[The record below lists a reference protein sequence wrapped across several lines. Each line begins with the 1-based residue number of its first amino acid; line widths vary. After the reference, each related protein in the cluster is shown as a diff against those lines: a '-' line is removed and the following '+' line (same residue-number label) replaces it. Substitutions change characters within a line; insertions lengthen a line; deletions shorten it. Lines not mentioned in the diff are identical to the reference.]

1 MKKLLAMVLA
11 LVMTLSL
18 AVSANAAFK
27 DVKDID
33 ETYAEAVE
41 VLTGMKV
48 FKGYEDGSFLP
59 KNAITRA
66 EVAAIVYRIYTTD
79 VKDTYVKNYETY
91 NKFADMAGAGWAKGY
106 IGYCANAALVKGY
119 PDGTFKPSG
128 KVTGYEVLAMILRA
142 VGYDQKGEFTGADWA
157 LHVAEIAEQNKILKN
172 VKGVDLNAPA
182 TRELV
187 SELLFQSIQ
196 VPMVTYTAAFGYQNV
211 SLTADKDKNLL
222 KNNVSLGYKNFG
234 LICGEDEDEWGRPTK
249 VWANDVNESGKY
261 ESSKDS
267 AYATIAYK
275 ADASFQ
281 AATAQCDILKELGT
295 KKDVKGDLIVN
306 GQKLDAVTLKDIVAK
321 IGAQGRQL
329 EVFYKYNDAG
339 DTRIV
344 MIDTFLA
351 YVDGTA
357 EAKFDK
363 NGHMTTPYTMTLY
376 VYDEANVGRKV
387 VLEDKDE
394 AFTYEE
400 GDYVLVN
407 AYTDKVNSANES
419 GKVLN
424 NKDQYVEVIGKAESF
439 VGAQT
444 KIWKNAAQH
453 TVADKVYDDAY
464 KFLLNEAGSTGTTAY
479 TWFLDQFGNL
489 IGCTEIDNSGY
500 AILKD
505 LVWVGGKNSHAEAT
519 LVYMDGTEKENVVVN
534 SIDGIK
540 DYSKPADGKFTSDYD
555 DLEPENSEYN
565 DSKAAK
571 IFDSKNAYTSLFDNN
586 DTYKAYLGIALYRVE
601 TNSDESVNLQG
612 IEDNDVIIEYAHGR
626 TVNTNAASIKLED
639 GNKKININSDTQY
652 LVRSK
657 DAKGN
662 YVYTP
667 YTKANLPQFEANSAD
682 IYYYVGA
689 DGIAKYV
696 YVKNAVTEAD
706 FGTHIF
712 VPTKGWYTTP
722 VKNGIGTISVYV
734 DGTQREVSAKAD
746 VIAYLAKN
754 TGKMFH
760 ADWSKYTEE
769 YNADTYGYITK
780 VTLVNEPNDAL
791 DHDGYTCDYITYGD
805 EDDNTI
811 GEYVKKF
818 VKNGLLYSP
827 ATGDNWNLTAD
838 TKFIGIDG
846 EEFTSVDLNTLK
858 EHDIWVIGNTTKGA
872 NYQDAKVVYVG
883 QLLNKSVELDVT
895 VSAKEGTIAVDK
907 DDATKITFTSVN
919 DVTSA
924 TLTLA
929 AREGKDILNNV
940 LTADNTVILGGDNSP
955 ALKHDTMA
963 VTKAANTEPSTITVW
978 NEAGTDSETYTIAYQ
993 WPVSEKTLAGA
1004 IVSIT
1009 NNDASDVMA
1018 SNKTGY
1024 ATFASALANASKL
1037 EVGDATAIKVAINE
1051 KADDAV
1057 SYANFKNTVADITE
1071 QLFESVKTSENSVSN
1086 SAITLTISNT
1096 GLNFE
1101 NGDTLVLKV
1110 FDQAA
1115 DQTYFVAFNIV
1126 K

>member
-91 NKFADMAGAGWAKGY
+91 NKFSDMAGAGWAKGY

-119 PDGTFKPSG
+119 PDGNFKPSG
-128 KVTGYEVLAMILRA
+128 NVTGYEVLAMILRA
-142 VGYDQKGEFTGADWA
+142 VGYDQNGEFTGADWA
-157 LHVAEIAEQNKILKN
+157 LHVAQIAEQAGVLKN

-187 SELLFQSIQ
+187 SELLFRSIQ

-211 SLTADKDKNLL
+211 SLTADKDKNHL

-261 ESSKDS
+261 EKNTDS

-306 GQKLDAVTLKDIVAK
+306 GQKLDAVTLKDVTGK
-321 IGAQGRQL
+321 VGAQGRQL

-376 VYDEANVGRKV
+376 VYDEYTTSADAHYTKV

-407 AYTDKVNSANES
+407 AYTDKVNSADES

-489 IGCTEIDNSGY
+489 IGAVKVDNSSY
-500 AILKD
+500 AVLKD
-505 LVWVGGKNSHAEAT
+505 IIWKDGKPGAAYAT
-519 LVYMDGTEKENVVVN
+519 LVYMDGTEKEDVEV
-534 SIDGIK
+534 SYIDGIK
-540 DYSKPADGKFTSDYD
+540 DPMEENVTGNVGDFVETYD
-555 DLEPENSEYN
+555 DLGVEKSEMAYFGRSAYVSASSRYN
-565 DSKAAK
+565 K
-571 IFDSKNAYTSLFDNN
+571 Y
-586 DTYKAYLGIALYRVE
+586 YEGIALFRVDALKDGDVE
-601 TNSDESVNLQG
+601 LNGYGIIDHAKGVTLKKDASSVLL
-612 IEDNDVIIEYAHGR
+612 DR
-626 TVNTNAASIKLED
+626 NT
-639 GNKKININSDTQY
+639 KINLNSNTQF
-652 LVRSK
+652 LVRSEN
-657 DAKGN
+657 DKGEWI
-662 YVYTP
+662 YTP
-667 YTKANLPQFEANSAD
+667 YTRSNLPDFAD
-682 IYYYVGA
+682 HSVELYYYVGG
-689 DGIAKYV
+689 DGYAKYV
-696 YVKNAVTEAD
+696 YVKNATLEAD
-706 FGTHIF
+706 LGTHAFIPQGQYGLQ
-712 VPTKGWYTTP
+712 VEKGVWEMDVVIDGVERTIRITNEAL
-722 VKNGIGTISVYV
+722 VK
-734 DGTQREVSAKAD
+734 
-746 VIAYLAKN
+746 YLSEN
-754 TGKMFH
+754 TGKLFH
-760 ADWSKYTEE
+760 VEFADRYDD
-769 YNADTYGYITK
+769 NFDANYGK
-780 VTLVNEPNDAL
+780 VVDATLVNEEWDSDGNSSV
-791 DHDGYTCDYITYGD
+791 DHDGYDCDYITYYDLSKAEVQQIAKGIKAG
-805 EDDNTI
+805 TI
-811 GEYVKKF
+811 
-818 VKNGLLYSP
+818 YSP
-827 ATGDNWNLTAD
+827 NSEHNWQITDKTVFINQKGNEIKSLDNVVLED
-838 TKFIGIDG
+838 
-846 EEFTSVDLNTLK
+846 
-858 EHDIWVIGNTTKGA
+858 HDIWVIGSTEKGSYEHA
-872 NYQDAKVVYVG
+872 LVVYVG
-883 QLLNKSVELDVT
+883 EKLDKSVALDVT
-895 VSAKEGTIAVDK
+895 AKDGSVVYNAETKTFAFTSK
-907 DDATKITFTSVN
+907 TDATSDELTFTANDANSVLVYDGGN
-919 DVTSA
+919 ALYTATVT
-924 TLTLA
+924 TTN
-929 AREGKDILNNV
+929 GDTKW
-940 LTADNTVILGGDNSP
+940 TV
-955 ALKHDTMA
+955 
-963 VTKAANTEPSTITVW
+963 TVH
-978 NEAGTDSETYTIAYQ
+978 NEAATEKETYTVTLK
-993 WPVSEKTLAGA
+993 WPVHANVITITIGNVIMDTQKGCEVNFTLADKDNAVAFTTDMVKVKLVNEKGQD
-1004 IVSIT
+1004 VYT
-1009 NNDASDVMA
+1009 NADIAETANGF
-1018 SNKTGY
+1018 K
-1024 ATFASALANASKL
+1024 ATMPCTLTANASYK
-1037 EVGDATAIKVAINE
+1037 VVITVDAGNGLTATEHSEYIEAQTAITPAP
-1051 KADDAV
+1051 
-1057 SYANFKNTVADITE
+1057 
-1071 QLFESVKTSENSVSN
+1071 
-1086 SAITLTISNT
+1086 
-1096 GLNFE
+1096 
-1101 NGDTLVLKV
+1101 
-1110 FDQAA
+1110 
-1115 DQTYFVAFNIV
+1115 
-1126 K
+1126 

>member
-196 VPMVTYTAAFGYQNV
+196 VPMVSYTAAFGYQNV
-211 SLTADKDKNLL
+211 SLTGDKDKNLL
-222 KNNVSLGYKNFG
+222 KNNATLGYKNFG

-261 ESSKDS
+261 ESGKDS
-267 AYATIAYK
+267 EYAIIAYK

-306 GQKLDAVTLKDIVAK
+306 GQKLDAVTLKDVTGK
-321 IGAQGRQL
+321 VGAQGRQI

-339 DTRIV
+339 DTRVV

-376 VYDEANVGRKV
+376 VYDQENEGRKV

-419 GKVLN
+419 GNVLN

-489 IGCTEIDNSGY
+489 IGAVKVDNSSY
-500 AILKD
+500 AVLKD
-505 LVWVGGKNSHAEAT
+505 IIWKDGKPGAAYAT
-519 LVYMDGTEKENVVVN
+519 LVYMDGTEKEDVEV
-534 SIDGIK
+534 SYIDGIDSYGDFIK
-540 DYSKPADGKFTSDYD
+540 
-555 DLEPENSEYN
+555 EY
-565 DSKAAK
+565 
-571 IFDSKNAYTSLFDNN
+571 DNN
-586 DTYKAYLGIALYRVE
+586 IVVKDEMDTLFAENYAYVSASSRYNKYYEGIALFRVDALKDGDVE
-601 TNSDESVNLQG
+601 LNGYGIIDHAKGVTLKKDASSVML
-612 IEDNDVIIEYAHGR
+612 
-626 TVNTNAASIKLED
+626 TSKT
-639 GNKKININSDTQY
+639 KINLNSNTQF
-652 LVRSK
+652 LVRSEN
-657 DAKGN
+657 DKGEWI
-662 YVYTP
+662 YTP
-667 YTKANLPQFEANSAD
+667 YTRSNLPDFAENSVEL
-682 IYYYVGA
+682 YYYVGG
-689 DGIAKYV
+689 DGYAKYV
-696 YVKNAVTEAD
+696 YVKNATLEAD
-706 FGTHIF
+706 LGTHAFIPQGSYGLN
-712 VPTKGWYTTP
+712 VE
-722 VKNGIGTISVYV
+722 KNVWEMDVVIDGVERTIR
-734 DGTQREVSAKAD
+734 TNKA
-746 VIAYLAKN
+746 IAEYLSEN
-754 TGKMFH
+754 TGKLFH
-760 ADWSKYTEE
+760 IEFSDRYNNTTKYGEVVD
-769 YNADTYGYITK
+769 A
-780 VTLVNEPNDAL
+780 TLVNEEWDSDGNSSV
-791 DHDGYTCDYITYGD
+791 DHDGYDCDYITYYDLSKAEVQQIAKGIKAG
-805 EDDNTI
+805 TI
-811 GEYVKKF
+811 
-818 VKNGLLYSP
+818 YSP
-827 ATGDNWNLTAD
+827 NSEHNWQITDKTVFINQKGNEIKSLDNVVLED
-838 TKFIGIDG
+838 
-846 EEFTSVDLNTLK
+846 
-858 EHDIWVIGNTTKGA
+858 HDIWVIGSTEKGSYEHA
-872 NYQDAKVVYVG
+872 LVVYVG
-883 QLLNKSVELDVT
+883 EKLDKSVALDVT
-895 VSAKEGTIAVDK
+895 AKDGSVVYNAETKTFAFTSK
-907 DDATKITFTSVN
+907 TDATSDELTFTANDANSVLVYDGGN
-919 DVTSA
+919 ALYTATVT
-924 TLTLA
+924 TTN
-929 AREGKDILNNV
+929 GDTKW
-940 LTADNTVILGGDNSP
+940 TV
-955 ALKHDTMA
+955 
-963 VTKAANTEPSTITVW
+963 TVH
-978 NEAGTDSETYTIAYQ
+978 NEAATEKETYTVTLK
-993 WPVSEKTLAGA
+993 WPVHANVITITIGNVIMDTQKGCEVNFTLADKDNAVAFTTDMVKVKLVNEKGQD
-1004 IVSIT
+1004 VYT
-1009 NNDASDVMA
+1009 NADIAETANGF
-1018 SNKTGY
+1018 K
-1024 ATFASALANASKL
+1024 ATMPCTLTANASYK
-1037 EVGDATAIKVAINE
+1037 VVITVDAGNGLTATEHSEYIEAQTAITPAP
-1051 KADDAV
+1051 
-1057 SYANFKNTVADITE
+1057 
-1071 QLFESVKTSENSVSN
+1071 
-1086 SAITLTISNT
+1086 
-1096 GLNFE
+1096 
-1101 NGDTLVLKV
+1101 
-1110 FDQAA
+1110 
-1115 DQTYFVAFNIV
+1115 
-1126 K
+1126 

>member
-18 AVSANAAFK
+18 AVSANAAFE
-27 DVKDID
+27 DAKDINA
-33 ETYAEAVE
+33 TYAEAVD
-41 VLTGMKV
+41 VLAGMKV
-48 FKGYEDGSFLP
+48 FQGYDNGKTFKP
-59 KNAITRA
+59 QGDITRA
-66 EVAAIVYRIYTTD
+66 EVAAIVYRIYTGD
-79 VKDTYVKNYETY
+79 VKDVQAKNYETY

-106 IGYCANAALVKGY
+106 IGYCANAAFIKGY
-119 PDGTFKPSG
+119 PDGNFKPAG
-128 KVTGYEVLAMILRA
+128 KVTGYEALTMILRA
-142 VGYDQKGEFTGADWA
+142 VGYDKNNEFTGADWA
-157 LHVAEIAEQNKILKN
+157 LNVAQIAQKNGILDN

-182 TRELV
+182 TREV
-187 SELLFQSIQ
+187 VAELLFRSIN

-211 SLTADKDKNLL
+211 GLTGDKDKNLL
-222 KNNVSLGYKNFG
+222 KNNATLGYKNFG
-234 LICGEDEDEWGRPTK
+234 LICGEDEDKWGRPTK

-261 ESSKDS
+261 EYNKDS

-275 ADASFQ
+275 AAASFQ

-351 YVDGTA
+351 YVEDTA
-357 EAKFDK
+357 DARYDK
-363 NGHMTTPYTMTLY
+363 NGHQTAPYTMTLS
-376 VYDEANVGRKV
+376 VWDAKNDPNKL
-387 VLEDKDE
+387 VLKDTDA

-400 GDYVLVN
+400 GDYILIN
-407 AYTDKVNSANES
+407 AYTKDNNANES
-419 GKVLN
+419 GLVITG
-424 NKDQYVEVIGKAESF
+424 KDQYAEVIGKAESF

-444 KIWKNAAQH
+444 KIWSNDSRH
-453 TVADKVYDDAY
+453 TIADKEYNDAY
-464 KFLLNEAGSTGTTAY
+464 KFLLNVAGDTKTNNFS
-479 TWFLDQFGNL
+479 WFLDQFGNL

>member
-119 PDGTFKPSG
+119 PDGNFKPSG

-157 LHVAEIAEQNKILKN
+157 LHVAQIAEQAGVLKN

-211 SLTADKDKNLL
+211 SLTGDKDKNLL
-222 KNNVSLGYKNFG
+222 KNNATIGYKNFG

-295 KKDVKGDLIVN
+295 KKDVKGNLIVN
-306 GQKLDAVTLKDIVAK
+306 GQKLDAVTLKDVTGK
-321 IGAQGRQL
+321 VGAQGRQI

-339 DTRIV
+339 DTRVV

-376 VYDEANVGRKV
+376 VYDQENVGRKV

-419 GKVLN
+419 GNVLN

-489 IGCTEIDNSGY
+489 IGAVKVDNSSY
-500 AILKD
+500 AVLKD
-505 LVWVGGKNSHAEAT
+505 IIWKDGKPGAAYAT
-519 LVYMDGTEKENVVVN
+519 LVYMDGTEKEDVEV
-534 SIDGIK
+534 SYIDGI
-540 DYSKPADGKFTSDYD
+540 DVDGDFSKDYD
-555 DLEPENSEYN
+555 DNIVVKDEMDTLFAENYAYVSASSRYN
-565 DSKAAK
+565 K
-571 IFDSKNAYTSLFDNN
+571 Y
-586 DTYKAYLGIALYRVE
+586 YEGIALFRVDALKDGDVE
-601 TNSDESVNLQG
+601 LNGYGIIDHAKGVTLKKDASSVML
-612 IEDNDVIIEYAHGR
+612 
-626 TVNTNAASIKLED
+626 TIKT
-639 GNKKININSDTQY
+639 KINLNSNTQF
-652 LVRSK
+652 LVRSEN
-657 DAKGN
+657 DKGEWI
-662 YVYTP
+662 YTP
-667 YTKANLPQFEANSAD
+667 YTRSNLPDFAENSVEL
-682 IYYYVGA
+682 YYYVGG
-689 DGIAKYV
+689 DGYAKYV
-696 YVKNAVTEAD
+696 YVKNATLEAD
-706 FGTHIF
+706 LGTHAFIPQGSYGLN
-712 VPTKGWYTTP
+712 VEKGVWEMDVVIDGVERTIRITD
-722 VKNGIGTISVYV
+722 KNLV
-734 DGTQREVSAKAD
+734 E
-746 VIAYLAKN
+746 YLSEN
-754 TGKMFH
+754 TGE
-760 ADWSKYTEE
+760 A
-769 YNADTYGYITK
+769 
-780 VTLVNEPNDAL
+780 PRAL
-791 DHDGYTCDYITYGD
+791 
-805 EDDNTI
+805 
-811 GEYVKKF
+811 
-818 VKNGLLYSP
+818 
-827 ATGDNWNLTAD
+827 
-838 TKFIGIDG
+838 
-846 EEFTSVDLNTLK
+846 
-858 EHDIWVIGNTTKGA
+858 
-872 NYQDAKVVYVG
+872 
-883 QLLNKSVELDVT
+883 
-895 VSAKEGTIAVDK
+895 
-907 DDATKITFTSVN
+907 
-919 DVTSA
+919 
-924 TLTLA
+924 
-929 AREGKDILNNV
+929 
-940 LTADNTVILGGDNSP
+940 
-955 ALKHDTMA
+955 
-963 VTKAANTEPSTITVW
+963 
-978 NEAGTDSETYTIAYQ
+978 
-993 WPVSEKTLAGA
+993 
-1004 IVSIT
+1004 
-1009 NNDASDVMA
+1009 
-1018 SNKTGY
+1018 
-1024 ATFASALANASKL
+1024 
-1037 EVGDATAIKVAINE
+1037 
-1051 KADDAV
+1051 
-1057 SYANFKNTVADITE
+1057 
-1071 QLFESVKTSENSVSN
+1071 
-1086 SAITLTISNT
+1086 
-1096 GLNFE
+1096 
-1101 NGDTLVLKV
+1101 
-1110 FDQAA
+1110 
-1115 DQTYFVAFNIV
+1115 
-1126 K
+1126 

>member
-91 NKFADMAGAGWAKGY
+91 NKFSDMAGAGWAKGY

-119 PDGTFKPSG
+119 PDGNFKPSG

-157 LHVAEIAEQNKILKN
+157 LHVAQIAEQAGVLKN

-211 SLTADKDKNLL
+211 SLTADKDKNHL
-222 KNNVSLGYKNFG
+222 KNNATLGYKNFG

-306 GQKLDAVTLKDIVAK
+306 GQKLDAVTLKDVTGK
-321 IGAQGRQL
+321 VGAQGRQI

-419 GKVLN
+419 GNVLN

-464 KFLLNEAGSTGTTAY
+464 KFLLNAAGNDGTATY

-489 IGCTEIDNSGY
+489 IGAVKVDNSSY
-500 AILKD
+500 AVLKD
-505 LVWVGGKNSHAEAT
+505 ILWVGGKGAHAEAT
-519 LVYMDGTEKENVVVN
+519 LVYMDGTEKEHVEIS
-534 SIDGIK
+534 SIDGIENI
-540 DYSKPADGKFTSDYD
+540 DGRNGGFVSALNNLT
-555 DLEPENSEYN
+555 PVNSER
-565 DSKAAK
+565 
-571 IFDSKNAYTSLFDNN
+571 FDKKTAFDGQEQYAYVSLSDLTNN
-586 DTYKAYLGIALYRVE
+586 CYLGLALYRVDTQKDGDVALE
-601 TNSDESVNLQG
+601 GINDKGTEIINYAARVTLKKDASSVKLTG
-612 IEDNDVIIEYAHGR
+612 
-626 TVNTNAASIKLED
+626 NT
-639 GNKKININSDTQY
+639 KINLNNNTQF
-652 LVRSK
+652 LVRSEN
-657 DAKGN
+657 DKGE

-667 YTKANLPQFEANSAD
+667 YNRGNLPAFAKDSVEL
-682 IYYYVGA
+682 YYYVGG
-689 DGIAKYV
+689 DGYAKYV
-696 YVKNAVTEAD
+696 YVKNATLEAD
-706 FGTHIF
+706 LGTHAFIPQGQYGLQ
-712 VPTKGWYTTP
+712 VE
-722 VKNGIGTISVYV
+722 KNVWEMDVVIDGVERTIRTS
-734 DGTQREVSAKAD
+734 KA
-746 VIAYLAKN
+746 IAEYLSEN
-754 TGKMFH
+754 TGKLFH
-760 ADWSKYTEE
+760 VEFADRYDDNFDNKYGEVVD
-769 YNADTYGYITK
+769 A
-780 VTLVNEPNDAL
+780 TLVNEEWDSDGKNLA
-791 DHDGYTCDYITYGD
+791 DHVDYDCDYITYYNLDKAEVKQVAKGIK
-805 EDDNTI
+805 EGTI
-811 GEYVKKF
+811 
-818 VKNGLLYSP
+818 YSP
-827 ATGDNWNLTAD
+827 NSQNNWQITDKTVFINQKGNEITSLDNVVLED
-838 TKFIGIDG
+838 
-846 EEFTSVDLNTLK
+846 
-858 EHDIWVIGNTTKGA
+858 HDIWVIGSTEKGS
-872 NYQDAKVVYVG
+872 YQHALVVYVG
-883 QLLNKSVELDVT
+883 EKLDKSVALDVT
-895 VSAKEGTIAVDK
+895 AKDGSVVYNAETKTFAFTSKKDAIADEL
-907 DDATKITFTSVN
+907 TFTANDANSVLVYDGGN
-919 DVTSA
+919 ALYTATVT
-924 TLTLA
+924 TTN
-929 AREGKDILNNV
+929 GDTKW
-940 LTADNTVILGGDNSP
+940 TV
-955 ALKHDTMA
+955 
-963 VTKAANTEPSTITVW
+963 TVH
-978 NEAGTDSETYTIAYQ
+978 NEAATDEETYTVTLKWDTKESGNSI
-993 WPVSEKTLAGA
+993 LAGN
-1004 IVSIT
+1004 I
-1009 NNDASDVMA
+1009 N
-1018 SNKTGY
+1018 G
-1024 ATFASALANASKL
+1024 SKL
-1037 EVGDATAIKVAINE
+1037 VPSDLNCNAELVAAYTNP
-1051 KADDAV
+1051 
-1057 SYANFKNTVADITE
+1057 NTQALTGTKDV
-1071 QLFESVKTSENSVSN
+1071 
-1086 SAITLTISNT
+1086 TLTISEVSKGATVRMAAFVDTTITAENAPEIIKALEGKTSVTAENATEET
-1096 GLNFE
+1096 GGVIVVEVKSESGVANYYVW
-1101 NGDTLVLKV
+1101 TLS
-1110 FDQAA
+1110 A
-1115 DQTYFVAFNIV
+1115 N
-1126 K
+1126 

>member
-18 AVSANAAFK
+18 AVSASAAFK

-196 VPMVTYTAAFGYQNV
+196 VPMVSYTAAFGYQNV
-211 SLTADKDKNLL
+211 SLTGDKDKNLL
-222 KNNVSLGYKNFG
+222 KNNATIGYKNFG

-295 KKDVKGDLIVN
+295 KKDVKGNLIVN
-306 GQKLDAVTLKDIVAK
+306 GQKLDAVTLKDVTGK
-321 IGAQGRQL
+321 VGAQGRQI

-339 DTRIV
+339 DTRVV

-407 AYTDKVNSANES
+407 AYTDKVNSTDES

-489 IGCTEIDNSGY
+489 IGAVKVDNSSY
-500 AILKD
+500 AVLKD
-505 LVWVGGKNSHAEAT
+505 IIWKDGKPGAAYAT
-519 LVYMDGTEKENVVVN
+519 LVYMDGTEKEDVEV
-534 SIDGIK
+534 SYIDGIK
-540 DYSKPADGKFTSDYD
+540 DPEEENVTGNVGDFVEKYD
-555 DLEPENSEYN
+555 NLGVEKSEMAYFGRSAYVSASSRYN
-565 DSKAAK
+565 E
-571 IFDSKNAYTSLFDNN
+571 Y
-586 DTYKAYLGIALYRVE
+586 YEGIALFRVDALKDGDVE
-601 TNSDESVNLQG
+601 LNGYGIIDHAKGVTLKKDASSVLL
-612 IEDNDVIIEYAHGR
+612 DR
-626 TVNTNAASIKLED
+626 NT
-639 GNKKININSDTQY
+639 KINLNSNTQF
-652 LVRSK
+652 LVRSEN
-657 DAKGN
+657 DKGEWI
-662 YVYTP
+662 YTP
-667 YTKANLPQFEANSAD
+667 YTRSNLPDFAENSVEL
-682 IYYYVGA
+682 YYYVGG
-689 DGIAKYV
+689 DGYAKYV
-696 YVKNAVTEAD
+696 YVKNATLEAD
-706 FGTHIF
+706 LGTHAFIPQGSYGLN
-712 VPTKGWYTTP
+712 VEKGVWEMDVVIDGVERTIRTTKA
-722 VKNGIGTISVYV
+722 I
-734 DGTQREVSAKAD
+734 AD
-746 VIAYLAKN
+746 YLSEN
-754 TGKMFH
+754 TGKLFH
-760 ADWSKYTEE
+760 VEFSDRYNNGAKYGEVVD
-769 YNADTYGYITK
+769 A
-780 VTLVNEPNDAL
+780 TLVNEKWDSDGNQNVE
-791 DHDGYTCDYITYGD
+791 HDGYDCDYITYYDLSKAEVQQIAKGIKAG
-805 EDDNTI
+805 TI
-811 GEYVKKF
+811 
-818 VKNGLLYSP
+818 YSP
-827 ATGDNWNLTAD
+827 NSEHNWQITDKTVFINQKGNEIKSLDNVVLED
-838 TKFIGIDG
+838 
-846 EEFTSVDLNTLK
+846 
-858 EHDIWVIGNTTKGA
+858 HDIWVIGSTEKGSYEHA
-872 NYQDAKVVYVG
+872 LVVYVG
-883 QLLNKSVELDVT
+883 EKLDKSVALDVT
-895 VSAKEGTIAVDK
+895 AKDGSVVYNAETKTFAFTSK
-907 DDATKITFTSVN
+907 KDATSDELTFTANDANSVLVYDGGN
-919 DVTSA
+919 ALYTATVT
-924 TLTLA
+924 TTN
-929 AREGKDILNNV
+929 GDTKW
-940 LTADNTVILGGDNSP
+940 TV
-955 ALKHDTMA
+955 
-963 VTKAANTEPSTITVW
+963 TVH
-978 NEAGTDSETYTIAYQ
+978 NEAATEKETYTVTLKWDTKETGNSI
-993 WPVSEKTLAGA
+993 LAGN
-1004 IVSIT
+1004 INGSKLVP
-1009 NNDASDVMA
+1009 SDLK
-1018 SNKTGY
+1018 S
-1024 ATFASALANASKL
+1024 NASL
-1037 EVGDATAIKVAINE
+1037 VAAYTDSNVQSLTGT
-1051 KADDAV
+1051 KD
-1057 SYANFKNTVADITE
+1057 
-1071 QLFESVKTSENSVSN
+1071 VK
-1086 SAITLTISNT
+1086 LTISEVSKGAEVRMAAFVDTTITAENAPEIIKALESKTSVTAENATEQT
-1096 GLNFE
+1096 GGVIVVE
-1101 NGDTLVLKV
+1101 VTSESG
-1110 FDQAA
+1110 
-1115 DQTYFVAFNIV
+1115 VANYYV
-1126 K
+1126 WKLSAN

>member
-91 NKFADMAGAGWAKGY
+91 NKFSDMAGAGWAKGY

-119 PDGTFKPSG
+119 PDGNFKPSG

-142 VGYDQKGEFTGADWA
+142 VGYDQNGEFTGADWA
-157 LHVAEIAEQNKILKN
+157 LHVAQIAEQAGVLKN

-211 SLTADKDKNLL
+211 SLTADKDKNHL
-222 KNNVSLGYKNFG
+222 KNNATLGYKNFG

-261 ESSKDS
+261 ENNKDS
-267 AYATIAYK
+267 EYATIAYK

-295 KKDVKGDLIVN
+295 KKDVKGNLIVN
-306 GQKLDAVTLKDIVAK
+306 GQKLDAVTLKDVTGK
-321 IGAQGRQL
+321 VGAQGRQI

-339 DTRIV
+339 DTRVV

-376 VYDEANVGRKV
+376 VYDQENEGRKV

-419 GKVLN
+419 GNVLN

-489 IGCTEIDNSGY
+489 IGAVKVDNSSY
-500 AILKD
+500 AVLKD
-505 LVWVGGKNSHAEAT
+505 IRWIDGKPGAAYAT
-519 LVYMDGTEKENVVVN
+519 LVYMDGTEKEDVEV
-534 SIDGIK
+534 SYIDGIK
-540 DYSKPADGKFTSDYD
+540 GPK
-555 DLEPENSEYN
+555 EENVTGNVGDFVEKY
-565 DSKAAK
+565 
-571 IFDSKNAYTSLFDNN
+571 DNN
-586 DTYKAYLGIALYRVE
+586 IVVKDEIDTLFVGNYAYVSASSRYNTRYEGIALFRVDALKDGDVE
-601 TNSDESVNLQG
+601 LNGYGIIDHAKGVTLKKDASSVKLSD
-612 IEDNDVIIEYAHGR
+612 
-626 TVNTNAASIKLED
+626 NT
-639 GNKKININSDTQY
+639 KINLNSNTQF
-652 LVRSK
+652 LVRSEN
-657 DAKGN
+657 DKGEWI
-662 YVYTP
+662 YTP
-667 YTKANLPQFEANSAD
+667 YTRSNLPDFAENSVEL
-682 IYYYVGA
+682 YYYVGG
-689 DGIAKYV
+689 DGYAKYV
-696 YVKNAVTEAD
+696 YVKNATLEAD
-706 FGTHIF
+706 LGTHAFIPQGSYGLN
-712 VPTKGWYTTP
+712 VEKGVWEMDVVIDGVERTIRITDEAL
-722 VKNGIGTISVYV
+722 VK
-734 DGTQREVSAKAD
+734 
-746 VIAYLAKN
+746 YLSEN
-754 TGKMFH
+754 TGKLFH
-760 ADWSKYTEE
+760 VEFADRYDDNFDNKYGEVVD
-769 YNADTYGYITK
+769 A
-780 VTLVNEPNDAL
+780 TLVNEEWDSDGKKLA
-791 DHDGYTCDYITYGD
+791 DHDDYDCDYITYYDLSKAEVQQLTKGIKAG
-805 EDDNTI
+805 TI
-811 GEYVKKF
+811 
-818 VKNGLLYSP
+818 YSP
-827 ATGDNWNLTAD
+827 NSQNNWQITDKTVFINQKGNEITSLDNVVLED
-838 TKFIGIDG
+838 
-846 EEFTSVDLNTLK
+846 
-858 EHDIWVIGNTTKGA
+858 HDIWVIGSTEKGS
-872 NYQDAKVVYVG
+872 YQHALVVYVG
-883 QLLNKSVELDVT
+883 EKLDKSVALDVT
-895 VSAKEGTIAVDK
+895 AKDGSVVYNAETKTFAFTSK
-907 DDATKITFTSVN
+907 KDATSDELTFTANNANSVLVYDGGN
-919 DVTSA
+919 ALYTATVT
-924 TLTLA
+924 TTN
-929 AREGKDILNNV
+929 GDTKW
-940 LTADNTVILGGDNSP
+940 TV
-955 ALKHDTMA
+955 
-963 VTKAANTEPSTITVW
+963 TVH
-978 NEAGTDSETYTIAYQ
+978 NEAATDEETYTVTLKWDTKESGNSI
-993 WPVSEKTLAGA
+993 LAGN
-1004 IVSIT
+1004 I
-1009 NNDASDVMA
+1009 N
-1018 SNKTGY
+1018 G
-1024 ATFASALANASKL
+1024 SKL
-1037 EVGDATAIKVAINE
+1037 VPSDLNCNAELVAAYTNP
-1051 KADDAV
+1051 
-1057 SYANFKNTVADITE
+1057 NTQALTGTKDV
-1071 QLFESVKTSENSVSN
+1071 
-1086 SAITLTISNT
+1086 TLTISEVSKGATVRMAAFVDTTITAENAPEIIKALEGKTSVTAENATEET
-1096 GLNFE
+1096 GGVIVVEVKSESGVANYYVW
-1101 NGDTLVLKV
+1101 TLS
-1110 FDQAA
+1110 A
-1115 DQTYFVAFNIV
+1115 N
-1126 K
+1126 

>member
-18 AVSANAAFK
+18 AVSASA
-27 DVKDID
+27 VKAD
-33 ETYAEAVE
+33 EKINEDYAEAVA
-41 VLTGMKV
+41 VLNGMGV
-48 FKGYEDGSFLP
+48 FKGYEDGSFKP
-59 KNAITRA
+59 ENNITRA
-66 EVAAIVYRIYTTD
+66 EVATIIYRIYTGD
-79 VKDTYVKNYETY
+79 VAKNDKSGLYASY
-91 NKFADMAGAGWAKGY
+91 NKFTDMAGAGWAAGY
-106 IGYCANAALVKGY
+106 IGYCSNAELVKGY
-119 PDGTFKPSG
+119 PNGTFQPSG
-128 KVTGYEVLAMILRA
+128 NITGYEVLAMILRA
-142 VGYDQKGEFTGADWA
+142 VGYDKNGEFTGADWA
-157 LHVAEIAEQNKILKN
+157 LNVAKYAEQLHILDN
-172 VKGVDLNAPA
+172 VAKTTNLGAPA

-187 SELLFQSIQ
+187 SEILFRAIN

-211 SLTADKDKNLL
+211 GLNGDKDGKLFQ
-222 KNNVSLGYKNFG
+222 NNVTLGKKNFD
-234 LICGEDEDEWGRPTK
+234 LICGEDEDKWGRPTK

-261 ESSKDS
+261 EYNKDS

-275 ADASFQ
+275 AAASFQ

-351 YVDGTA
+351 YVEDTA
-357 EAKFDK
+357 DARYDK
-363 NGHMTTPYTMTLY
+363 NGHQTAPYTMTLS
-376 VYDEANVGRKV
+376 VWDAKNDPNKL
-387 VLEDKDE
+387 VLKDTDA

-400 GDYVLVN
+400 GDYILIN
-407 AYTDKVNSANES
+407 AYTKDNNANES
-419 GKVLN
+419 GLVITG
-424 NKDQYVEVIGKAESF
+424 KDQYAEVIGKAESF

-444 KIWKNAAQH
+444 KIWSNDSRH
-453 TVADKVYDDAY
+453 TIADKEYNDAY
-464 KFLLNEAGSTGTTAY
+464 KFLLNVAGDTKTNNFS
-479 TWFLDQFGNL
+479 WFLDQFGNL

-1071 QLFESVKTSENSVSN
+1071 QLFESVKTSENPVSN

-1110 FDQAA
+1110 FDLAA

>member
-196 VPMVTYTAAFGYQNV
+196 VPMVSYTAAFGYQNV
-211 SLTADKDKNLL
+211 SLTGDKDENLL
-222 KNNVSLGYKNFG
+222 KNNATIGYKNFG

-295 KKDVKGDLIVN
+295 KKDVKGNLIVN
-306 GQKLDAVTLKDIVAK
+306 GQKLDAVTLKDVTGK
-321 IGAQGRQL
+321 VGAQGRQI

-339 DTRIV
+339 DTRVV

-376 VYDEANVGRKV
+376 VYDQENVGRKV

-419 GKVLN
+419 GNVLN

-489 IGCTEIDNSGY
+489 IGAVKVDNSSY
-500 AILKD
+500 AVLKD
-505 LVWVGGKNSHAEAT
+505 IIWKDGKPGAAYAT
-519 LVYMDGTEKENVVVN
+519 LVYMDGTEKEDVEV
-534 SIDGIK
+534 SYIDGI
-540 DYSKPADGKFTSDYD
+540 
-555 DLEPENSEYN
+555 
-565 DSKAAK
+565 DSYGDFIKK
-571 IFDSKNAYTSLFDNN
+571 YDNN
-586 DTYKAYLGIALYRVE
+586 IVVKDEMDTLFAENYAYVSASSRYNKYYEGIALFRVDALKDGDVE
-601 TNSDESVNLQG
+601 LNGYGIIDHAKGVTLKKDASSVML
-612 IEDNDVIIEYAHGR
+612 
-626 TVNTNAASIKLED
+626 TSKT
-639 GNKKININSDTQY
+639 KINLNSNTQF
-652 LVRSK
+652 LVRSEN
-657 DAKGN
+657 DKGEWI
-662 YVYTP
+662 YTP
-667 YTKANLPQFEANSAD
+667 YTRSNLPDFAENSVEL
-682 IYYYVGA
+682 YYYVGG
-689 DGIAKYV
+689 DGYAKYV
-696 YVKNAVTEAD
+696 YVKNATLEAD
-706 FGTHIF
+706 LGTHAFIPQGSYGLN
-712 VPTKGWYTTP
+712 VEKNVWEMDVVIDGVERTIRTTKA
-722 VKNGIGTISVYV
+722 I
-734 DGTQREVSAKAD
+734 AD
-746 VIAYLAKN
+746 YLSEN
-754 TGKMFH
+754 TGKLFH
-760 ADWSKYTEE
+760 VEFSDRYNNGAKYGEVVD
-769 YNADTYGYITK
+769 A
-780 VTLVNEPNDAL
+780 TLVNEKWDSDGNQNVE
-791 DHDGYTCDYITYGD
+791 HDGYDCDYITYYDLSKAEVQQIAKGIKAG
-805 EDDNTI
+805 TI
-811 GEYVKKF
+811 
-818 VKNGLLYSP
+818 YSP
-827 ATGDNWNLTAD
+827 NSEHNWQITDKTVFINQKGNEIKSLDNVVLED
-838 TKFIGIDG
+838 
-846 EEFTSVDLNTLK
+846 
-858 EHDIWVIGNTTKGA
+858 HDIWVIGSTEKGSYEHA
-872 NYQDAKVVYVG
+872 LVVYVG
-883 QLLNKSVELDVT
+883 EKLDKSVALDVT
-895 VSAKEGTIAVDK
+895 AKDGSVVYNAETKTFAFTSK
-907 DDATKITFTSVN
+907 KDATSDELTFTANDANSVLVYDGGN
-919 DVTSA
+919 ALYTATVT
-924 TLTLA
+924 TTN
-929 AREGKDILNNV
+929 GDTKW
-940 LTADNTVILGGDNSP
+940 TV
-955 ALKHDTMA
+955 
-963 VTKAANTEPSTITVW
+963 TVH
-978 NEAGTDSETYTIAYQ
+978 NEAATEKETYTVTLKWDTKETGNSI
-993 WPVSEKTLAGA
+993 LAGN
-1004 IVSIT
+1004 INGSKLVP
-1009 NNDASDVMA
+1009 SDLK
-1018 SNKTGY
+1018 S
-1024 ATFASALANASKL
+1024 NASL
-1037 EVGDATAIKVAINE
+1037 VAAYTDSNVQSLTGT
-1051 KADDAV
+1051 KD
-1057 SYANFKNTVADITE
+1057 
-1071 QLFESVKTSENSVSN
+1071 VK
-1086 SAITLTISNT
+1086 LTISEVSKGAEVRMAAFVDTTITAENAPEIIKALESKTSVTAENATEQT
-1096 GLNFE
+1096 GGVIVVE
-1101 NGDTLVLKV
+1101 VTSESG
-1110 FDQAA
+1110 
-1115 DQTYFVAFNIV
+1115 VANYYV
-1126 K
+1126 WKLSAN

>member
-196 VPMVTYTAAFGYQNV
+196 VPMVSYTAAFGYQNV
-211 SLTADKDKNLL
+211 SLTGDKDKNLL
-222 KNNVSLGYKNFG
+222 KNNATIGYKNFG

-295 KKDVKGDLIVN
+295 KKDVKGNLIVN
-306 GQKLDAVTLKDIVAK
+306 GQKLDAVTLKDVTGK
-321 IGAQGRQL
+321 VGAQGRQI

-339 DTRIV
+339 DTRVV

-407 AYTDKVNSANES
+407 AYTDKVNSTDES

-464 KFLLNEAGSTGTTAY
+464 KFILNEAGSTGTTAY

-489 IGCTEIDNSGY
+489 IGAVKVDNSSY
-500 AILKD
+500 AVLKD
-505 LVWVGGKNSHAEAT
+505 IVWKDGKPGAAYAT
-519 LVYMDGTEKENVVVN
+519 LVYMDGTEKEDVEV
-534 SIDGIK
+534 SYIDGIK
-540 DYSKPADGKFTSDYD
+540 DPKEENVTGNVGDFVEQYD
-555 DLEPENSEYN
+555 NLDVEKSEMAYFGRSAYVSASSRYN
-565 DSKAAK
+565 E
-571 IFDSKNAYTSLFDNN
+571 Y
-586 DTYKAYLGIALYRVE
+586 YEGIALFRVDALKDGDVE
-601 TNSDESVNLQG
+601 LNGYGIIDHAKGVTLKKDASSVML
-612 IEDNDVIIEYAHGR
+612 
-626 TVNTNAASIKLED
+626 TSKT
-639 GNKKININSDTQY
+639 KINLNSNTQF
-652 LVRSK
+652 LVRSEN
-657 DAKGN
+657 DKGKWI
-662 YVYTP
+662 YTP
-667 YTKANLPQFEANSAD
+667 YTRSNLPDFAENSVEL
-682 IYYYVGA
+682 YYYVGG
-689 DGIAKYV
+689 DGYAKYV
-696 YVKNAVTEAD
+696 YVKNATLEAD
-706 FGTHIF
+706 LGTHAFIPQGQYGLQ
-712 VPTKGWYTTP
+712 VE
-722 VKNGIGTISVYV
+722 KNVWEMDVVIDGVERTIR
-734 DGTQREVSAKAD
+734 TNKA
-746 VIAYLAKN
+746 IAEYLSEN
-754 TGKMFH
+754 TGKLFH
-760 ADWSKYTEE
+760 IEFADRYDNTVDTKYGEVVD
-769 YNADTYGYITK
+769 A
-780 VTLVNEPNDAL
+780 TLVNEEWDSDGNQNVE
-791 DHDGYTCDYITYGD
+791 HDGYDCDYITYYDLSKAEVQQIAKGIKAG
-805 EDDNTI
+805 TI
-811 GEYVKKF
+811 
-818 VKNGLLYSP
+818 YSP
-827 ATGDNWNLTAD
+827 NSEHNWQITDKTVFINQKGNEIKSLDNVVLED
-838 TKFIGIDG
+838 
-846 EEFTSVDLNTLK
+846 
-858 EHDIWVIGNTTKGA
+858 HDIWVIGSTEKGSYEHA
-872 NYQDAKVVYVG
+872 LVVYVG
-883 QLLNKSVELDVT
+883 EKLDKSVALDVT
-895 VSAKEGTIAVDK
+895 AKDGSVVYNAETKTFAFTSK
-907 DDATKITFTSVN
+907 KDATSDELTFTANDANSVLVYDGGN
-919 DVTSA
+919 ALYTATVT
-924 TLTLA
+924 TTN
-929 AREGKDILNNV
+929 GDTKW
-940 LTADNTVILGGDNSP
+940 TVIV
-955 ALKHDTMA
+955 H
-963 VTKAANTEPSTITVW
+963 
-978 NEAGTDSETYTIAYQ
+978 NEAATEKETYTVTLKWDTKETGNSI
-993 WPVSEKTLAGA
+993 LAGN
-1004 IVSIT
+1004 I
-1009 NNDASDVMA
+1009 N
-1018 SNKTGY
+1018 G
-1024 ATFASALANASKL
+1024 SKL
-1037 EVGDATAIKVAINE
+1037 VPSDLMCNADLVA
-1051 KADDAV
+1051 AYTD
-1057 SYANFKNTVADITE
+1057 
-1071 QLFESVKTSENSVSN
+1071 SN
-1086 SAITLTISNT
+1086 VQSLTGTKDVTLTISEVSKGAKVRMAAFVDTTITAENAPEIIKALESKTSVTAENATEQT
-1096 GLNFE
+1096 GGVIVVE
-1101 NGDTLVLKV
+1101 VTSESG
-1110 FDQAA
+1110 
-1115 DQTYFVAFNIV
+1115 VANYYV
-1126 K
+1126 WKLSAN

>member
-33 ETYAEAVE
+33 ETYAEAVD

-119 PDGTFKPSG
+119 PDGNFKPSG
-128 KVTGYEVLAMILRA
+128 NVTGYEVLAMILRA
-142 VGYDQKGEFTGADWA
+142 VGYDKNGEFTGADWA
-157 LHVAEIAEQNKILKN
+157 LHVAEIAERQGILDN

-222 KNNVSLGYKNFG
+222 KNNATLGYKNFG

-275 ADASFQ
+275 ADAFFQ

-306 GQKLDAVTLKDIVAK
+306 GQKLDAVTLKDVTGK
-321 IGAQGRQL
+321 VGAQGRQI

-339 DTRIV
+339 DTRVV

-376 VYDEANVGRKV
+376 VYDEYTTSADAHYTKV

-489 IGCTEIDNSGY
+489 IGAVKVDNSSY
-500 AILKD
+500 AVLKD
-505 LVWVGGKNSHAEAT
+505 IIWKDGKPGAAYAT
-519 LVYMDGTEKENVVVN
+519 LVYMDGTEKEDVEV
-534 SIDGIK
+534 SYIDGIK
-540 DYSKPADGKFTSDYD
+540 DPMEENVTGNVGDFVETYD
-555 DLEPENSEYN
+555 DLGVEKSEMAYFGRSAYVSASSRYN
-565 DSKAAK
+565 K
-571 IFDSKNAYTSLFDNN
+571 Y
-586 DTYKAYLGIALYRVE
+586 YEGIALFRVDALKDGDVE
-601 TNSDESVNLQG
+601 LNGYGIIDHAKGVTLKKDASSVLL
-612 IEDNDVIIEYAHGR
+612 DR
-626 TVNTNAASIKLED
+626 NT
-639 GNKKININSDTQY
+639 KINLNSNTQF
-652 LVRSK
+652 LVRSEN
-657 DAKGN
+657 DKGEWI
-662 YVYTP
+662 YTP
-667 YTKANLPQFEANSAD
+667 YTRSNLPDFAD
-682 IYYYVGA
+682 HSVELYYYVGG
-689 DGIAKYV
+689 DGYAKYV
-696 YVKNAVTEAD
+696 YVKNATLEAD
-706 FGTHIF
+706 LGTHAFIPQGQYGLQ
-712 VPTKGWYTTP
+712 VEKGVWEMDVVIDGVERTIRITNEAL
-722 VKNGIGTISVYV
+722 VK
-734 DGTQREVSAKAD
+734 
-746 VIAYLAKN
+746 YLSEN
-754 TGKMFH
+754 TGKLFH
-760 ADWSKYTEE
+760 VEFADRYDD
-769 YNADTYGYITK
+769 NFDANYGR
-780 VTLVNEPNDAL
+780 VVDATLVNEEWDSDGNQNVE
-791 DHDGYTCDYITYGD
+791 HDGYDCDYITYYDLSKAEVQQIAKGIKAG
-805 EDDNTI
+805 TI
-811 GEYVKKF
+811 
-818 VKNGLLYSP
+818 YSP
-827 ATGDNWNLTAD
+827 NSEHNWQITDKTVFINQKGNEIKSLDNVVLED
-838 TKFIGIDG
+838 
-846 EEFTSVDLNTLK
+846 
-858 EHDIWVIGNTTKGA
+858 HDIWVIGSTEKGSYEHA
-872 NYQDAKVVYVG
+872 LVVYVG
-883 QLLNKSVELDVT
+883 EKLDKSVALDVT
-895 VSAKEGTIAVDK
+895 AKDGSVVYNAETKTFAFTSK
-907 DDATKITFTSVN
+907 TDATSDELTFTANDANSVLVYDGGN
-919 DVTSA
+919 ALYTATVT
-924 TLTLA
+924 TTN
-929 AREGKDILNNV
+929 GDTKW
-940 LTADNTVILGGDNSP
+940 TV
-955 ALKHDTMA
+955 
-963 VTKAANTEPSTITVW
+963 TVH
-978 NEAGTDSETYTIAYQ
+978 NEAATEKETYTVTLK
-993 WPVSEKTLAGA
+993 WPVHANVITITIGNVIMDTQKGCEVNFTLADKDNAVAFTTDMVKVKLVNEKGQD
-1004 IVSIT
+1004 VYT
-1009 NNDASDVMA
+1009 NADIAETANGF
-1018 SNKTGY
+1018 K
-1024 ATFASALANASKL
+1024 ATMPCTLTANASYK
-1037 EVGDATAIKVAINE
+1037 VVITVDAGNGLTATEHSEYIEAQTAITPAP
-1051 KADDAV
+1051 
-1057 SYANFKNTVADITE
+1057 
-1071 QLFESVKTSENSVSN
+1071 
-1086 SAITLTISNT
+1086 
-1096 GLNFE
+1096 
-1101 NGDTLVLKV
+1101 
-1110 FDQAA
+1110 
-1115 DQTYFVAFNIV
+1115 
-1126 K
+1126 

>member
-306 GQKLDAVTLKDIVAK
+306 GQKLDAVTLKDVTGK
-321 IGAQGRQL
+321 VGAQGRQI

-339 DTRIV
+339 DTRVV

-376 VYDEANVGRKV
+376 VYDEENVGRKV

-419 GKVLN
+419 GNVLN

-489 IGCTEIDNSGY
+489 IGAVKVDNSSY
-500 AILKD
+500 AVLKD
-505 LVWVGGKNSHAEAT
+505 IIWKDGKPGAAYAT
-519 LVYMDGTEKENVVVN
+519 LVYMDGTEKEDVEV
-534 SIDGIK
+534 SFMDGI
-540 DYSKPADGKFTSDYD
+540 D
-555 DLEPENSEYN
+555 DRTG
-565 DSKAAK
+565 A
-571 IFDSKNAYTSLFDNN
+571 FVKNFDNLSVE
-586 DTYKAYLGIALYRVE
+586 KSEMAYFSGYAYVSASSRYNEYYEGIALFRVDALKDGDVE
-601 TNSDESVNLQG
+601 LNGYGIIDHAKGVTLKKDASSVLL
-612 IEDNDVIIEYAHGR
+612 DR
-626 TVNTNAASIKLED
+626 NT
-639 GNKKININSDTQY
+639 KINLNSNTQF
-652 LVRSK
+652 LVRSEN
-657 DAKGN
+657 DKGEWI
-662 YVYTP
+662 YTP
-667 YTKANLPQFEANSAD
+667 YTRSNLPDFAENSVEL
-682 IYYYVGA
+682 YYYVGG
-689 DGIAKYV
+689 DGYAKYV
-696 YVKNAVTEAD
+696 YVKNATLEAD
-706 FGTHIF
+706 LGTHAFIPQGSYGLN
-712 VPTKGWYTTP
+712 VEKGVWEMDVVIDGVERTIRITD
-722 VKNGIGTISVYV
+722 KNLV
-734 DGTQREVSAKAD
+734 E
-746 VIAYLAKN
+746 YLSEN
-754 TGKMFH
+754 TGKLFH
-760 ADWSKYTEE
+760 VEFADRYDNTVDAKYGEVVD
-769 YNADTYGYITK
+769 A
-780 VTLVNEPNDAL
+780 TLVNEEWDSDGNQNVK
-791 DHDGYTCDYITYGD
+791 HDGYDCDYITYYNLSAAKVNEIAKGIKAG
-805 EDDNTI
+805 TI
-811 GEYVKKF
+811 
-818 VKNGLLYSP
+818 YSP
-827 ATGDNWNLTAD
+827 DSQHNWQITDKTVFINQKGNEIKSLDNVVLED
-838 TKFIGIDG
+838 
-846 EEFTSVDLNTLK
+846 
-858 EHDIWVIGNTTKGA
+858 HDIWVIGSTEKGSYEHA
-872 NYQDAKVVYVG
+872 LVVYVG
-883 QLLNKSVELDVT
+883 EKLDKSVALDVT
-895 VSAKEGTIAVDK
+895 VSPKEGTITVDK
-907 DDATKITFTSVN
+907 DDPTQIKFTSVV
-919 DVTSA
+919 DGVKA
-924 TLTLA
+924 TLTY
-929 AREGKDILNNV
+929 
-940 LTADNTVILGGDNSP
+940 TANDDNSVILYAGDKT
-955 ALKHDTMA
+955 ALKSVDVEATKGQDSKK
-963 VTKAANTEPSTITVW
+963 VTVY
-978 NEAGTDSETYTIAYQ
+978 NEAATEKETYTVTLKWDTKETGNSI
-993 WPVSEKTLAGA
+993 LAGN
-1004 IVSIT
+1004 I
-1009 NNDASDVMA
+1009 N
-1018 SNKTGY
+1018 G
-1024 ATFASALANASKL
+1024 SKL
-1037 EVGDATAIKVAINE
+1037 VPSDLKSNAELVAAYTNP
-1051 KADDAV
+1051 
-1057 SYANFKNTVADITE
+1057 NTQALTGTKD
-1071 QLFESVKTSENSVSN
+1071 VK
-1086 SAITLTISNT
+1086 LTISEVSKGATVRMAAFVDTTITAENAPEIIKALEGKTSVTAENATEET
-1096 GLNFE
+1096 GGVIVVEVKSESGVANYYVW
-1101 NGDTLVLKV
+1101 TLS
-1110 FDQAA
+1110 A
-1115 DQTYFVAFNIV
+1115 N
-1126 K
+1126 

>member
-196 VPMVTYTAAFGYQNV
+196 VPMVSYTAAFGYQNV
-211 SLTADKDKNLL
+211 SLTGDKDKNLL
-222 KNNVSLGYKNFG
+222 KNNATIGYKNFG

-295 KKDVKGDLIVN
+295 KKDVKGNLIVN
-306 GQKLDAVTLKDIVAK
+306 GQKLDAVTLKDVTGK
-321 IGAQGRQL
+321 VGAQGRQI

-339 DTRIV
+339 DTRVV

-376 VYDEANVGRKV
+376 VYDQANEGRKV

-419 GKVLN
+419 GNVLN

-489 IGCTEIDNSGY
+489 IGAVKVDNSSY
-500 AILKD
+500 AVLKD
-505 LVWVGGKNSHAEAT
+505 IIWKDGKPGAAYAT
-519 LVYMDGTEKENVVVN
+519 LVYMDGTEKEDVEV
-534 SIDGIK
+534 SYIDGIK
-540 DYSKPADGKFTSDYD
+540 DPEEENVTGNVGDFVEKYD
-555 DLEPENSEYN
+555 DLGVEKSEMAYFGRSAYVSASSRYN
-565 DSKAAK
+565 K
-571 IFDSKNAYTSLFDNN
+571 Y
-586 DTYKAYLGIALYRVE
+586 YEGIALFRVDALKDGDVE
-601 TNSDESVNLQG
+601 LNGYGIIDHAKGVTLKKDASSVLL
-612 IEDNDVIIEYAHGR
+612 DR
-626 TVNTNAASIKLED
+626 NT
-639 GNKKININSDTQY
+639 KINLNSNTQF
-652 LVRSK
+652 LVRSEN
-657 DAKGN
+657 DKGEWI
-662 YVYTP
+662 YTP
-667 YTKANLPQFEANSAD
+667 YTRSNLPDFAENSVEL
-682 IYYYVGA
+682 YYYVGG
-689 DGIAKYV
+689 DGYAKYV
-696 YVKNAVTEAD
+696 YVKNATLEAD
-706 FGTHIF
+706 LGTHAFIPQGSYGLN
-712 VPTKGWYTTP
+712 VEKGVWEMDVVIDGVERTIRITD
-722 VKNGIGTISVYV
+722 KNLV
-734 DGTQREVSAKAD
+734 E
-746 VIAYLAKN
+746 YLSEN
-754 TGKMFH
+754 TGKLFH
-760 ADWSKYTEE
+760 VEFADRYDNTVDAKYGEVVD
-769 YNADTYGYITK
+769 A
-780 VTLVNEPNDAL
+780 TLVNEEWDSDGNQNVK
-791 DHDGYTCDYITYGD
+791 HDGYDCDYITYYNLSAAKVNEIAKGIKAG
-805 EDDNTI
+805 TI
-811 GEYVKKF
+811 
-818 VKNGLLYSP
+818 YSP
-827 ATGDNWNLTAD
+827 DSQHNWQITDKTVFINQKGNEIKSLDNVVLED
-838 TKFIGIDG
+838 
-846 EEFTSVDLNTLK
+846 
-858 EHDIWVIGNTTKGA
+858 HDIWVIGSTEKGSYEHA
-872 NYQDAKVVYVG
+872 LVVYVG
-883 QLLNKSVELDVT
+883 EKLDKSVALDVT
-895 VSAKEGTIAVDK
+895 VSPKEGTITVDK
-907 DDATKITFTSVN
+907 DDPTQIKFTSVV
-919 DVTSA
+919 DGVKA
-924 TLTLA
+924 TLTY
-929 AREGKDILNNV
+929 
-940 LTADNTVILGGDNSP
+940 TANDDNSVILYDGDKT
-955 ALKHDTMA
+955 ALKSVDVEATKGQDPKK
-963 VTKAANTEPSTITVW
+963 VTVY
-978 NEAGTDSETYTIAYQ
+978 NEAGTEHKDYLITLE
-993 WPVSEKTLAGA
+993 WPVHANEITITIGDVIMDTQKGCEVNFTLADKDNAVTFTAAMVKVKLVNEKGQD
-1004 IVSIT
+1004 VYT
-1009 NNDASDVMA
+1009 NADIAETE
-1018 SNKTGY
+1018 TGFK
-1024 ATFASALANASKL
+1024 ATMPCTLTANASYKVVITVNAGNGL
-1037 EVGDATAIKVAINE
+1037 TATEQSAYIEAQTAITPAP
-1051 KADDAV
+1051 
-1057 SYANFKNTVADITE
+1057 
-1071 QLFESVKTSENSVSN
+1071 
-1086 SAITLTISNT
+1086 
-1096 GLNFE
+1096 
-1101 NGDTLVLKV
+1101 
-1110 FDQAA
+1110 
-1115 DQTYFVAFNIV
+1115 
-1126 K
+1126 

>member
-196 VPMVTYTAAFGYQNV
+196 VPMVSYTAAFGYQNV
-211 SLTADKDKNLL
+211 SLTGDKDKNLL
-222 KNNVSLGYKNFG
+222 KNNATIGYKNFG

-295 KKDVKGDLIVN
+295 KKDVKGNLIVN
-306 GQKLDAVTLKDIVAK
+306 GQKLDAVTLKDVTGK
-321 IGAQGRQL
+321 VGAQGRQI

-339 DTRIV
+339 DTRVV

-407 AYTDKVNSANES
+407 AYTDKVNSTDES

-489 IGCTEIDNSGY
+489 IGAVKVDNSSY
-500 AILKD
+500 AVLKD
-505 LVWVGGKNSHAEAT
+505 IVWKDGKPGAAYAT
-519 LVYMDGTEKENVVVN
+519 LVYMDGTEKEDVEV
-534 SIDGIK
+534 SYIDGIK
-540 DYSKPADGKFTSDYD
+540 DPKEENVTGNVGDFVEQYD
-555 DLEPENSEYN
+555 NLDVEKSEMAYFGRSAYVSASSRYN
-565 DSKAAK
+565 E
-571 IFDSKNAYTSLFDNN
+571 Y
-586 DTYKAYLGIALYRVE
+586 YEGIALFRVDALKDGDVE
-601 TNSDESVNLQG
+601 LNGYGIIDHAKGVTLKKDASSVML
-612 IEDNDVIIEYAHGR
+612 
-626 TVNTNAASIKLED
+626 TSKT
-639 GNKKININSDTQY
+639 KINLNSNTQF
-652 LVRSK
+652 LVRSEN
-657 DAKGN
+657 DKGEWI
-662 YVYTP
+662 YTP
-667 YTKANLPQFEANSAD
+667 YTRSNLPDFAENSVEL
-682 IYYYVGA
+682 YYYVGG
-689 DGIAKYV
+689 DGYAKYV
-696 YVKNAVTEAD
+696 YVKNATLEAD
-706 FGTHIF
+706 LGTHAFIPQGQYGLQ
-712 VPTKGWYTTP
+712 VE
-722 VKNGIGTISVYV
+722 KNVWEMDVVIDGVERTIR
-734 DGTQREVSAKAD
+734 TNKA
-746 VIAYLAKN
+746 IAEYLSEN
-754 TGKMFH
+754 TGKLFH
-760 ADWSKYTEE
+760 IEFADRYDNTVDTKYGEVVD
-769 YNADTYGYITK
+769 A
-780 VTLVNEPNDAL
+780 TLVNEEWDSDGNQNVE
-791 DHDGYTCDYITYGD
+791 HDGYDCDYITYYDLSKAEVQQIAKGIKAG
-805 EDDNTI
+805 TI
-811 GEYVKKF
+811 
-818 VKNGLLYSP
+818 YSP
-827 ATGDNWNLTAD
+827 NSEHNWQITDKTVFINQKGNEIKSLDNVVLED
-838 TKFIGIDG
+838 
-846 EEFTSVDLNTLK
+846 
-858 EHDIWVIGNTTKGA
+858 HDIWVIGSTEKGSYEHA
-872 NYQDAKVVYVG
+872 LVVYVG
-883 QLLNKSVELDVT
+883 EKLDKSVALDVT
-895 VSAKEGTIAVDK
+895 AKDGSVVYNAETKTFAFTSK
-907 DDATKITFTSVN
+907 KDATSDELTFTANDANSVLVYDGGN
-919 DVTSA
+919 ALYTATVT
-924 TLTLA
+924 TTN
-929 AREGKDILNNV
+929 GDTKW
-940 LTADNTVILGGDNSP
+940 TVIV
-955 ALKHDTMA
+955 H
-963 VTKAANTEPSTITVW
+963 
-978 NEAGTDSETYTIAYQ
+978 NEAATEKETYTVTLKWDTKETGNSI
-993 WPVSEKTLAGA
+993 LAGN
-1004 IVSIT
+1004 I
-1009 NNDASDVMA
+1009 N
-1018 SNKTGY
+1018 G
-1024 ATFASALANASKL
+1024 SKL
-1037 EVGDATAIKVAINE
+1037 VPSDLKCNADLVA
-1051 KADDAV
+1051 AYTD
-1057 SYANFKNTVADITE
+1057 
-1071 QLFESVKTSENSVSN
+1071 SN
-1086 SAITLTISNT
+1086 VQSLTGTKDVTLTISEVSKGAKVRMAAFVDTTITAENAPEIIKALESKTSVTAENATEQT
-1096 GLNFE
+1096 GGVIVVE
-1101 NGDTLVLKV
+1101 VTSESG
-1110 FDQAA
+1110 
-1115 DQTYFVAFNIV
+1115 VANYYV
-1126 K
+1126 WKLSAN

>member
-119 PDGTFKPSG
+119 PDGNFKPSG
-128 KVTGYEVLAMILRA
+128 NVTGYEVLAMILRA

-157 LHVAEIAEQNKILKN
+157 LHVAQIAEQAGVLKN

-211 SLTADKDKNLL
+211 SLTADKDKNHL
-222 KNNVSLGYKNFG
+222 KNNATLGYKNFG

-261 ESSKDS
+261 ENNKDS
-267 AYATIAYK
+267 EYATIAYK

-295 KKDVKGDLIVN
+295 KKDVKGNLIVN
-306 GQKLDAVTLKDIVAK
+306 GQKLDAVTLKDVTGK
-321 IGAQGRQL
+321 VGAQGRQI

-339 DTRIV
+339 DTRVV

-376 VYDEANVGRKV
+376 VYDQENEGRKV

-419 GKVLN
+419 GNVLN

-489 IGCTEIDNSGY
+489 IGAVKVDNSSY
-500 AILKD
+500 AVLKD
-505 LVWVGGKNSHAEAT
+505 IRWIDGKPGAAYAT
-519 LVYMDGTEKENVVVN
+519 LVYMDGTEKEDVEV
-534 SIDGIK
+534 SYIDGIK
-540 DYSKPADGKFTSDYD
+540 GPK
-555 DLEPENSEYN
+555 EENVTGNVGDFVEKY
-565 DSKAAK
+565 
-571 IFDSKNAYTSLFDNN
+571 DNN
-586 DTYKAYLGIALYRVE
+586 IVVKDEMDTLFVGNYAYVSASSRYNTRYEGIALFRVDALKDGDVE
-601 TNSDESVNLQG
+601 LNGYGIIDHAKGVTLKKDASSVKLSD
-612 IEDNDVIIEYAHGR
+612 
-626 TVNTNAASIKLED
+626 NT
-639 GNKKININSDTQY
+639 KINLNSNTQF
-652 LVRSK
+652 LVRSEN
-657 DAKGN
+657 DKGEWI
-662 YVYTP
+662 YTP
-667 YTKANLPQFEANSAD
+667 YTRSNLPDFAENSVEL
-682 IYYYVGA
+682 YYYVGG
-689 DGIAKYV
+689 DGYAKYV
-696 YVKNAVTEAD
+696 YVKNATLEAD
-706 FGTHIF
+706 LGTHAFIPQGSYGLN
-712 VPTKGWYTTP
+712 VEKGVWEMDVVIDGVERTIRITDEAL
-722 VKNGIGTISVYV
+722 VK
-734 DGTQREVSAKAD
+734 
-746 VIAYLAKN
+746 YLSEN
-754 TGKMFH
+754 TGKLFH
-760 ADWSKYTEE
+760 VEFADRYDDNFDNKYGEVVD
-769 YNADTYGYITK
+769 A
-780 VTLVNEPNDAL
+780 TLVNEEWDSDGKKLA
-791 DHDGYTCDYITYGD
+791 DHDDYDCDYITYYDLSKVEVQQLTKGIKAG
-805 EDDNTI
+805 TI
-811 GEYVKKF
+811 
-818 VKNGLLYSP
+818 YSP
-827 ATGDNWNLTAD
+827 NSQNNWQITDKTVFINQKGNEITSLDNVVLED
-838 TKFIGIDG
+838 
-846 EEFTSVDLNTLK
+846 
-858 EHDIWVIGNTTKGA
+858 HDIWVIGSTEKGS
-872 NYQDAKVVYVG
+872 YQHALVVYVG
-883 QLLNKSVELDVT
+883 EKLDKSVALDVT
-895 VSAKEGTIAVDK
+895 AKDGSVVYNAETKTFAFTSK
-907 DDATKITFTSVN
+907 KDATSDELTFTANNANSVLVY
-919 DVTSA
+919 D
-924 TLTLA
+924 
-929 AREGKDILNNV
+929 
-940 LTADNTVILGGDNSP
+940 GGD
-955 ALKHDTMA
+955 ALYTATVTTTNGDTKWT
-963 VTKAANTEPSTITVW
+963 VTVH
-978 NEAGTDSETYTIAYQ
+978 NEAATDEETYTVTLKWDTKETGNSI
-993 WPVSEKTLAGA
+993 LAGN
-1004 IVSIT
+1004 I
-1009 NNDASDVMA
+1009 N
-1018 SNKTGY
+1018 G
-1024 ATFASALANASKL
+1024 SKL
-1037 EVGDATAIKVAINE
+1037 VPTDLESNAELVAAYTNP
-1051 KADDAV
+1051 
-1057 SYANFKNTVADITE
+1057 NTQALTGTKDV
-1071 QLFESVKTSENSVSN
+1071 
-1086 SAITLTISNT
+1086 TLTISEVSKGATVRMAAFVDTTITAENAPEIIKALEGKTFATVENATQQT
-1096 GLNFE
+1096 GGVIVVE
-1101 NGDTLVLKV
+1101 VTSESG
-1110 FDQAA
+1110 
-1115 DQTYFVAFNIV
+1115 VANYYV
-1126 K
+1126 WKLSAN

>member
-119 PDGTFKPSG
+119 PDGNFKPSG
-128 KVTGYEVLAMILRA
+128 NVTGYEVLAMILRA
-142 VGYDQKGEFTGADWA
+142 VGYDQNGEFTGADWA
-157 LHVAEIAEQNKILKN
+157 LHVAQIAEQAGVLKN

-211 SLTADKDKNLL
+211 SLTADKDKNHL
-222 KNNVSLGYKNFG
+222 KNNVSLGYKNFK
-234 LICGEDEDEWGRPTK
+234 LVCGEDEDKWGRPTK

-261 ESSKDS
+261 ENNKDS
-267 AYATIAYK
+267 EYATIAYK

-306 GQKLDAVTLKDIVAK
+306 GQKLDAVTLKDVTGK
-321 IGAQGRQL
+321 VGAQGRQI

-339 DTRIV
+339 DTRVV

-376 VYDEANVGRKV
+376 VYDEENVGRKV

-419 GKVLN
+419 GNVLN

-489 IGCTEIDNSGY
+489 IGAVKVDNSSY
-500 AILKD
+500 AVLKD
-505 LVWVGGKNSHAEAT
+505 IIWKDGKPGAAYAT
-519 LVYMDGTEKENVVVN
+519 LVYMDGTEKEDVEV
-534 SIDGIK
+534 SYIDGIGVYG
-540 DYSKPADGKFTSDYD
+540 DFSEDYD
-555 DLEPENSEYN
+555 DSIVVKDEM
-565 DSKAAK
+565 D
-571 IFDSKNAYTSLFDNN
+571 TLFDDN
-586 DTYKAYLGIALYRVE
+586 YAYVSASGRYNTRYEGIALFRVDALKDGDVE
-601 TNSDESVNLQG
+601 LNGYGIIDHAKGVTLKKDASSVLL
-612 IEDNDVIIEYAHGR
+612 DR
-626 TVNTNAASIKLED
+626 NT
-639 GNKKININSDTQY
+639 KINLNSNTQF
-652 LVRSK
+652 LVRSEN
-657 DAKGN
+657 DKGEWI
-662 YVYTP
+662 YTP
-667 YTKANLPQFEANSAD
+667 YTRSNLPAFAD
-682 IYYYVGA
+682 YSVELYYYVGG
-689 DGIAKYV
+689 DGYAKYV
-696 YVKNAVTEAD
+696 YVKNATLEAD
-706 FGTHIF
+706 LGTHAFIPQGQYGLQ
-712 VPTKGWYTTP
+712 VEKGVWEMD
-722 VKNGIGTISVYV
+722 VVIDGVERTIR
-734 DGTQREVSAKAD
+734 TNKA
-746 VIAYLAKN
+746 IAEYLSEN
-754 TGKMFH
+754 TGKLFH
-760 ADWSKYTEE
+760 VEFADRYDNTVDAKYGEVVD
-769 YNADTYGYITK
+769 A
-780 VTLVNEPNDAL
+780 TLVNEEWDSDGNQNVE
-791 DHDGYTCDYITYGD
+791 HDGYDCDYITYYDLSKADVQQIAKGIKAG
-805 EDDNTI
+805 TI
-811 GEYVKKF
+811 
-818 VKNGLLYSP
+818 YSP
-827 ATGDNWNLTAD
+827 NSEHNWQITDKTVFINQKGNEIKSLDNVVLED
-838 TKFIGIDG
+838 
-846 EEFTSVDLNTLK
+846 
-858 EHDIWVIGNTTKGA
+858 HDIWVIGSTEKGSYEHA
-872 NYQDAKVVYVG
+872 LVVYVG
-883 QLLNKSVELDVT
+883 EKLDKSVALDVT
-895 VSAKEGTIAVDK
+895 AKDGSVVYNAETKTFAFTSKKDATSDELTFTANDANSVIVYADKAKLESAKENYT
-907 DDATKITFTSVN
+907 
-919 DVTSA
+919 
-924 TLTLA
+924 
-929 AREGKDILNNV
+929 
-940 LTADNTVILGGDNSP
+940 TAQ
-955 ALKHDTMA
+955 
-963 VTKAANTEPSTITVW
+963 TEPLTVTVW
-978 NEAGTDSETYTIAYQ
+978 NEAATESQEYTVTFDWDTKATGNMIVSGNVDGNNFIIKDLKYAVNNLQNAFNDANELVLTGTKDVTLT
-993 WPVSEKTLAGA
+993 VSEVSEGA
-1004 IVSIT
+1004 TVKMGAFVNTTSI
-1009 NNDASDVMA
+1009 DKD
-1018 SNKTGY
+1018 K
-1024 ATFASALANASKL
+1024 
-1037 EVGDATAIKVAINE
+1037 AIQM
-1051 KADDAV
+1051 KADLKSV
-1057 SYANFKNTVADITE
+1057 STITVENATQQTGGVIVVE
-1071 QLFESVKTSENSVSN
+1071 VTSESGVANYYVWKL
-1086 SAITLTISNT
+1086 SAN
-1096 GLNFE
+1096 
-1101 NGDTLVLKV
+1101 
-1110 FDQAA
+1110 
-1115 DQTYFVAFNIV
+1115 
-1126 K
+1126 

>member
-196 VPMVTYTAAFGYQNV
+196 VPMVSYTAAFGYQNV
-211 SLTADKDKNLL
+211 SLTGDKDKNLL
-222 KNNVSLGYKNFG
+222 KNNATLGYKNFG

-306 GQKLDAVTLKDIVAK
+306 GQKLDAVTLKDVTGK
-321 IGAQGRQL
+321 VGAQGRQI

-407 AYTDKVNSANES
+407 AYTDKVNSADES

-489 IGCTEIDNSGY
+489 IGAVKVDNSSY
-500 AILKD
+500 AVLKD
-505 LVWVGGKNSHAEAT
+505 IIWKDGKPGAAYAT
-519 LVYMDGTEKENVVVN
+519 LVYMDGTEKEDVEV
-534 SIDGIK
+534 SYIDGIDSYGDFIK
-540 DYSKPADGKFTSDYD
+540 
-555 DLEPENSEYN
+555 EY
-565 DSKAAK
+565 
-571 IFDSKNAYTSLFDNN
+571 DNN
-586 DTYKAYLGIALYRVE
+586 IVVKDEMDTLFAENYAYVSASSRYNKYYEGIALFRVDALKDGDVE
-601 TNSDESVNLQG
+601 LNGYGIIDHAKGVTLKKDASSVML
-612 IEDNDVIIEYAHGR
+612 
-626 TVNTNAASIKLED
+626 TSKT
-639 GNKKININSDTQY
+639 KINLNSNTQF
-652 LVRSK
+652 LVRSEN
-657 DAKGN
+657 DKGEWI
-662 YVYTP
+662 YTP
-667 YTKANLPQFEANSAD
+667 YTRSNLPDFAENSVEL
-682 IYYYVGA
+682 YYYVGG
-689 DGIAKYV
+689 DGYAKYV
-696 YVKNAVTEAD
+696 YVKNATLEAD
-706 FGTHIF
+706 LGTHAFIPQGSYGLN
-712 VPTKGWYTTP
+712 VEKGVWEMDVVIDGVERTIRITD
-722 VKNGIGTISVYV
+722 KNLV
-734 DGTQREVSAKAD
+734 E
-746 VIAYLAKN
+746 YLSEN
-754 TGKMFH
+754 TGKLFH
-760 ADWSKYTEE
+760 VEFSDRYNNTTKYGEVV
-769 YNADTYGYITK
+769 NA
-780 VTLVNEPNDAL
+780 TLVNEEWDSDGNQNVE
-791 DHDGYTCDYITYGD
+791 HDGYDCDYITYYDLSKAEVQQIAKGIKAG
-805 EDDNTI
+805 TI
-811 GEYVKKF
+811 
-818 VKNGLLYSP
+818 YSP
-827 ATGDNWNLTAD
+827 NSEHNWQITDKTVFINQKGNEIKSLDNVVLED
-838 TKFIGIDG
+838 
-846 EEFTSVDLNTLK
+846 
-858 EHDIWVIGNTTKGA
+858 HDIWVIGSTEKGSYEHA
-872 NYQDAKVVYVG
+872 LVVYVG
-883 QLLNKSVELDVT
+883 EKLDKSVALDVT
-895 VSAKEGTIAVDK
+895 AKDGSVVYNAETKTFAFTSK
-907 DDATKITFTSVN
+907 TDATSDKLTFTANDANSVIVYDGN
-919 DVTSA
+919 A
-924 TLTLA
+924 Y
-929 AREGKDILNNV
+929 
-940 LTADNTVILGGDNSP
+940 
-955 ALKHDTMA
+955 LKS
-963 VTKAANTEPSTITVW
+963 TKADFTNAQTNPVTVTVW
-978 NEAGTDSETYTIAYQ
+978 NEAATEKETYTVTFK
-993 WPVSEKTLAGA
+993 WPVHDNVITITIGNVTMDTQKGCEVNFTLADKDNAVAFTAAMVKVKLVNEKGQD
-1004 IVSIT
+1004 VYT
-1009 NNDASDVMA
+1009 NADIAETE
-1018 SNKTGY
+1018 TGFK
-1024 ATFASALANASKL
+1024 ATMPCTLTANASYK
-1037 EVGDATAIKVAINE
+1037 VVITVDAGNGLTATEHSEYIEAQTAITPAP
-1051 KADDAV
+1051 
-1057 SYANFKNTVADITE
+1057 
-1071 QLFESVKTSENSVSN
+1071 
-1086 SAITLTISNT
+1086 
-1096 GLNFE
+1096 
-1101 NGDTLVLKV
+1101 
-1110 FDQAA
+1110 
-1115 DQTYFVAFNIV
+1115 
-1126 K
+1126 

>member
-119 PDGTFKPSG
+119 PDGNFKPSG

-157 LHVAEIAEQNKILKN
+157 LHVAQIAEQAGVLKN

-211 SLTADKDKNLL
+211 SLTGDKDKNLL
-222 KNNVSLGYKNFG
+222 KNNATIGYKNFG

-295 KKDVKGDLIVN
+295 KKDVKGNLIVN
-306 GQKLDAVTLKDIVAK
+306 GQKLDAVTLKDVTGK
-321 IGAQGRQL
+321 VGAQGRQI

-339 DTRIV
+339 DTRVV

-376 VYDEANVGRKV
+376 VYDQENVGRKV

-419 GKVLN
+419 GNVLN

-489 IGCTEIDNSGY
+489 IGAVKVDNSSY
-500 AILKD
+500 AVLKD
-505 LVWVGGKNSHAEAT
+505 IIWKDGKPGAAYAT
-519 LVYMDGTEKENVVVN
+519 LVYMDGTEKEDVEV
-534 SIDGIK
+534 SYIDGIDSYGDFIK
-540 DYSKPADGKFTSDYD
+540 
-555 DLEPENSEYN
+555 EY
-565 DSKAAK
+565 
-571 IFDSKNAYTSLFDNN
+571 DNN
-586 DTYKAYLGIALYRVE
+586 IVVKDEMDTLFAENYAYVSASSRYNKYYEGIALFRVDALKDGDVE
-601 TNSDESVNLQG
+601 LNGYGIIDHAKGVTLKKDASSVML
-612 IEDNDVIIEYAHGR
+612 
-626 TVNTNAASIKLED
+626 TSKT
-639 GNKKININSDTQY
+639 KINLNSNTQF
-652 LVRSK
+652 LVRSEN
-657 DAKGN
+657 DKGEWI
-662 YVYTP
+662 YTP
-667 YTKANLPQFEANSAD
+667 YTRSNLPDFAENSVEL
-682 IYYYVGA
+682 YYYVGG
-689 DGIAKYV
+689 DGYAKYV
-696 YVKNAVTEAD
+696 YVKNATLEAD
-706 FGTHIF
+706 LGTHAF
-712 VPTKGWYTTP
+712 VPQGSYGLN
-722 VKNGIGTISVYV
+722 VEKNVWEMDVVIDGVERTIR
-734 DGTQREVSAKAD
+734 TNKA
-746 VIAYLAKN
+746 IAEYLSEN
-754 TGKMFH
+754 TGKLFH
-760 ADWSKYTEE
+760 VEFSDRYNNGAKYGEVVD
-769 YNADTYGYITK
+769 A
-780 VTLVNEPNDAL
+780 TLVNEEWDSDGNKNVK
-791 DHDGYTCDYITYGD
+791 HDGYDCDYITYYDLSKAEVQQIAKGIKAG
-805 EDDNTI
+805 TI
-811 GEYVKKF
+811 
-818 VKNGLLYSP
+818 YSP
-827 ATGDNWNLTAD
+827 NSEHNWQITDKTVFINQKGNEIKSLDNVVLED
-838 TKFIGIDG
+838 
-846 EEFTSVDLNTLK
+846 
-858 EHDIWVIGNTTKGA
+858 HDIWVIGSTEKGSYEHA
-872 NYQDAKVVYVG
+872 LVVYVG
-883 QLLNKSVELDVT
+883 EKLDKSVALDVT
-895 VSAKEGTIAVDK
+895 AKDGSVVYNAETKTFAFTSK
-907 DDATKITFTSVN
+907 TDATSDELTFTANDANSVLVYDGGN
-919 DVTSA
+919 ALYTATVT
-924 TLTLA
+924 TTN
-929 AREGKDILNNV
+929 GDTKW
-940 LTADNTVILGGDNSP
+940 TV
-955 ALKHDTMA
+955 
-963 VTKAANTEPSTITVW
+963 TVH
-978 NEAGTDSETYTIAYQ
+978 NEAATEKETYTVTLK
-993 WPVSEKTLAGA
+993 WPVHANVITITIGNVIMDTQKGCEVNFTLADKDNAVAFTTDMVKVKLVNEKGQD
-1004 IVSIT
+1004 VYT
-1009 NNDASDVMA
+1009 NADIAETANGF
-1018 SNKTGY
+1018 K
-1024 ATFASALANASKL
+1024 ATMPCTLTANASYK
-1037 EVGDATAIKVAINE
+1037 VVITVDAGNGLTATEHSEYIEAQTAITPAP
-1051 KADDAV
+1051 
-1057 SYANFKNTVADITE
+1057 
-1071 QLFESVKTSENSVSN
+1071 
-1086 SAITLTISNT
+1086 
-1096 GLNFE
+1096 
-1101 NGDTLVLKV
+1101 
-1110 FDQAA
+1110 
-1115 DQTYFVAFNIV
+1115 
-1126 K
+1126 

>member
-196 VPMVTYTAAFGYQNV
+196 VPMVSYTAAFGYQNV
-211 SLTADKDKNLL
+211 SLTGDKDKNLL
-222 KNNVSLGYKNFG
+222 KNNATLGYKNFG

-261 ESSKDS
+261 ESGKDS
-267 AYATIAYK
+267 EYAIIAYK

-306 GQKLDAVTLKDIVAK
+306 GQKLDAVTLKDVTGK
-321 IGAQGRQL
+321 VGAQGRQI

-339 DTRIV
+339 DTRVV

-363 NGHMTTPYTMTLY
+363 NGHMTTPYTMTIY
-376 VYDEANVGRKV
+376 VYDQENEGRKV

-419 GKVLN
+419 GNVLN

-489 IGCTEIDNSGY
+489 IGAVKVDNSSY
-500 AILKD
+500 AVLKD
-505 LVWVGGKNSHAEAT
+505 IIWKDGKPGAAYAT
-519 LVYMDGTEKENVVVN
+519 LVYMDGTEKEDVEV
-534 SIDGIK
+534 SYIDGIDSYGDFIK
-540 DYSKPADGKFTSDYD
+540 
-555 DLEPENSEYN
+555 EY
-565 DSKAAK
+565 
-571 IFDSKNAYTSLFDNN
+571 DNN
-586 DTYKAYLGIALYRVE
+586 IVVKDEMDTLFAENYAYVSASSRYNKYYEGIALFRVDALKDGDVE
-601 TNSDESVNLQG
+601 LNGYGIIDHAKGVTLKKDASSVML
-612 IEDNDVIIEYAHGR
+612 
-626 TVNTNAASIKLED
+626 TSKT
-639 GNKKININSDTQY
+639 KINLNSNTQF
-652 LVRSK
+652 LVRSEN
-657 DAKGN
+657 DKGEWI
-662 YVYTP
+662 YTP
-667 YTKANLPQFEANSAD
+667 YTRSNLPDFAENSVEL
-682 IYYYVGA
+682 YYYVGG
-689 DGIAKYV
+689 DGYAKYV
-696 YVKNAVTEAD
+696 YVKNATLEAD
-706 FGTHIF
+706 LGTHAFIPQGSYGLN
-712 VPTKGWYTTP
+712 VE
-722 VKNGIGTISVYV
+722 KNVWEMDVVIDGVERTIR
-734 DGTQREVSAKAD
+734 TNKA
-746 VIAYLAKN
+746 IAEYLSEN
-754 TGKMFH
+754 TGKLFH
-760 ADWSKYTEE
+760 IEFSDRYNNTTKYGEVVD
-769 YNADTYGYITK
+769 A
-780 VTLVNEPNDAL
+780 TLVNEEWDSDGNSSV
-791 DHDGYTCDYITYGD
+791 DHDGYDCDYITYYDLSKAEVQQIAKGIKAG
-805 EDDNTI
+805 TI
-811 GEYVKKF
+811 
-818 VKNGLLYSP
+818 YSP
-827 ATGDNWNLTAD
+827 NSEHNWQITDKTVFINQKGNEIKSLDNVVLED
-838 TKFIGIDG
+838 
-846 EEFTSVDLNTLK
+846 
-858 EHDIWVIGNTTKGA
+858 HDIWVIGSTEKGSYEHA
-872 NYQDAKVVYVG
+872 LVVYVG
-883 QLLNKSVELDVT
+883 EKLDKSVALDVT
-895 VSAKEGTIAVDK
+895 AKDGSVVYNAETKTFAFTSK
-907 DDATKITFTSVN
+907 TDATSDELTFTANDANSVLVYDGGN
-919 DVTSA
+919 ALYTATVT
-924 TLTLA
+924 TTN
-929 AREGKDILNNV
+929 GDTKW
-940 LTADNTVILGGDNSP
+940 TV
-955 ALKHDTMA
+955 
-963 VTKAANTEPSTITVW
+963 TVH
-978 NEAGTDSETYTIAYQ
+978 NEAATEMETYTVTLK
-993 WPVSEKTLAGA
+993 WPVHAYVITITIGNVIMDTQKGCEVNFTLADKDNAVAFTTDMVKVKLVNEKGQD
-1004 IVSIT
+1004 VYT
-1009 NNDASDVMA
+1009 NADIAETANGF
-1018 SNKTGY
+1018 K
-1024 ATFASALANASKL
+1024 ATMPCTLTANASYK
-1037 EVGDATAIKVAINE
+1037 VVITVDAGNGLTATEHSEYIEAQTAITPAP
-1051 KADDAV
+1051 
-1057 SYANFKNTVADITE
+1057 
-1071 QLFESVKTSENSVSN
+1071 
-1086 SAITLTISNT
+1086 
-1096 GLNFE
+1096 
-1101 NGDTLVLKV
+1101 
-1110 FDQAA
+1110 
-1115 DQTYFVAFNIV
+1115 
-1126 K
+1126 

>member
-119 PDGTFKPSG
+119 PDGNFKPSG

-196 VPMVTYTAAFGYQNV
+196 VPMVSYTAAFGYQNV
-211 SLTADKDKNLL
+211 SLTGDKDKNLL
-222 KNNVSLGYKNFG
+222 KNNATLGYKNFG

-261 ESSKDS
+261 ESGKDS
-267 AYATIAYK
+267 EYAIIAYK

-295 KKDVKGDLIVN
+295 KKDVKGNLIVN
-306 GQKLDAVTLKDIVAK
+306 GQKLDAVTLKDVTGK
-321 IGAQGRQL
+321 VGAQGRQI

-339 DTRIV
+339 DTRVV

-376 VYDEANVGRKV
+376 VYDQENVGRKV

-419 GKVLN
+419 GNVLN

-489 IGCTEIDNSGY
+489 IGAVKVDNSSY
-500 AILKD
+500 AVLKD
-505 LVWVGGKNSHAEAT
+505 IIWKDGKPGAAYAT
-519 LVYMDGTEKENVVVN
+519 LVYMDGTEKEDVEV
-534 SIDGIK
+534 SYIDGI
-540 DYSKPADGKFTSDYD
+540 DDDGDFSKDYD
-555 DLEPENSEYN
+555 DSIVVKDEMDVLFARNYAYVSASSRYN
-565 DSKAAK
+565 TR
-571 IFDSKNAYTSLFDNN
+571 YE
-586 DTYKAYLGIALYRVE
+586 GIALFRVDALKDGDVE
-601 TNSDESVNLQG
+601 LNGYGIIDHAKGVTLKKDASSVLL
-612 IEDNDVIIEYAHGR
+612 DR
-626 TVNTNAASIKLED
+626 NT
-639 GNKKININSDTQY
+639 KINLNSNTQF
-652 LVRSK
+652 LVRSEN
-657 DAKGN
+657 DKGEWI
-662 YVYTP
+662 YTP
-667 YTKANLPQFEANSAD
+667 YTRSNLPDFAENSVEL
-682 IYYYVGA
+682 YYYVGG
-689 DGIAKYV
+689 DGYAKYV
-696 YVKNAVTEAD
+696 YVKNATLEAD
-706 FGTHIF
+706 LGTHAF
-712 VPTKGWYTTP
+712 VPQGSYGLN
-722 VKNGIGTISVYV
+722 VEKNVWEMDVVIDGVERTIR
-734 DGTQREVSAKAD
+734 TNKA
-746 VIAYLAKN
+746 IAEYLSEN
-754 TGKMFH
+754 TGKLFH
-760 ADWSKYTEE
+760 VEFSDRYNNGAKYGEVVD
-769 YNADTYGYITK
+769 A
-780 VTLVNEPNDAL
+780 TLVNEEWDSDGNQNVK
-791 DHDGYTCDYITYGD
+791 HDGYDCDYITYYDLSKAEVQQIAKGIKAG
-805 EDDNTI
+805 TI
-811 GEYVKKF
+811 
-818 VKNGLLYSP
+818 YSP
-827 ATGDNWNLTAD
+827 NSEHNWQITDKTVFINQKGNEIKSLDNVVLED
-838 TKFIGIDG
+838 
-846 EEFTSVDLNTLK
+846 
-858 EHDIWVIGNTTKGA
+858 HDIWVIGSTEKGSYEHA
-872 NYQDAKVVYVG
+872 LVVYVG
-883 QLLNKSVELDVT
+883 EKLDKSVALDVT
-895 VSAKEGTIAVDK
+895 AKDGSVVYNAETKTFAFTSK
-907 DDATKITFTSVN
+907 KDATSDELTFTANDANSVLVYDGGN
-919 DVTSA
+919 ALYTATVT
-924 TLTLA
+924 TTN
-929 AREGKDILNNV
+929 GDTKW
-940 LTADNTVILGGDNSP
+940 TV
-955 ALKHDTMA
+955 
-963 VTKAANTEPSTITVW
+963 TVH
-978 NEAGTDSETYTIAYQ
+978 NEAATEKETYTVTLKWDTKEIGN
-993 WPVSEKTLAGA
+993 SILAGN
-1004 IVSIT
+1004 I
-1009 NNDASDVMA
+1009 N
-1018 SNKTGY
+1018 G
-1024 ATFASALANASKL
+1024 SKL
-1037 EVGDATAIKVAINE
+1037 VPSDLKCNADLVA
-1051 KADDAV
+1051 AYTD
-1057 SYANFKNTVADITE
+1057 
-1071 QLFESVKTSENSVSN
+1071 SN
-1086 SAITLTISNT
+1086 VQSLTGTKDVTLTISEVSKGAKVRMAAFVDTEITAANAPEIIKALEGKTSVTAENATEQT
-1096 GLNFE
+1096 GGVIVVE
-1101 NGDTLVLKV
+1101 VMSESG
-1110 FDQAA
+1110 
-1115 DQTYFVAFNIV
+1115 VANYYV
-1126 K
+1126 WKLSAN

>member
-196 VPMVTYTAAFGYQNV
+196 VPMVSYTAAFGYQNV
-211 SLTADKDKNLL
+211 SLTADKDKNHL

-234 LICGEDEDEWGRPTK
+234 LICGEDEDKWGRPTK

-261 ESSKDS
+261 ESGKDS
-267 AYATIAYK
+267 EYAIIAYK

-295 KKDVKGDLIVN
+295 KKDVKGNLIVN
-306 GQKLDAVTLKDIVAK
+306 GQKLDAVTLKDVTGK
-321 IGAQGRQL
+321 VGAQGRQL

-339 DTRIV
+339 DTRVV

-376 VYDEANVGRKV
+376 VYDEENVGRKV

-419 GKVLN
+419 GKVLT

-489 IGCTEIDNSGY
+489 IGAVKVDNSSY
-500 AILKD
+500 AVLKD
-505 LVWVGGKNSHAEAT
+505 IIWKDGKPGAAYAT
-519 LVYMDGTEKENVVVN
+519 LVYMDGTEKEDVEV
-534 SIDGIK
+534 SFMDGIDDRTGAFVK
-540 DYSKPADGKFTSDYD
+540 NYD
-555 DLEPENSEYN
+555 NLGVEKSEMAYFSGYAYVSASSRYN
-565 DSKAAK
+565 E
-571 IFDSKNAYTSLFDNN
+571 Y
-586 DTYKAYLGIALYRVE
+586 YEGIALFRVDALKDGDVE
-601 TNSDESVNLQG
+601 LNGYDIIDYAKGVTLKKDASSVKLSD
-612 IEDNDVIIEYAHGR
+612 
-626 TVNTNAASIKLED
+626 NT
-639 GNKKININSDTQY
+639 KINLNSNTQF
-652 LVRSK
+652 LVRSEN
-657 DAKGN
+657 DKGEWI
-662 YVYTP
+662 YTP
-667 YTKANLPQFEANSAD
+667 YTRSNLPDFAENSVEL
-682 IYYYVGA
+682 YYYVGG
-689 DGIAKYV
+689 DGYAKYV
-696 YVKNAVTEAD
+696 YVKNATLEAD
-706 FGTHIF
+706 LGTHAFIPQGSYGLN
-712 VPTKGWYTTP
+712 VEKGVWEMDVVIDGVERTIRITD
-722 VKNGIGTISVYV
+722 KNLV
-734 DGTQREVSAKAD
+734 E
-746 VIAYLAKN
+746 YLSEN
-754 TGKMFH
+754 TGKLFH
-760 ADWSKYTEE
+760 VEFSDRYNNATKYGEVVD
-769 YNADTYGYITK
+769 A
-780 VTLVNEPNDAL
+780 TLVNEEWDSDGNKNVK
-791 DHDGYTCDYITYGD
+791 HDGYDCDYITYYNLSAAKVNEIAKGIKAG
-805 EDDNTI
+805 TI
-811 GEYVKKF
+811 
-818 VKNGLLYSP
+818 YSP
-827 ATGDNWNLTAD
+827 DSQHNWQITDKTVFINQKGNEIKSLDNVVLED
-838 TKFIGIDG
+838 
-846 EEFTSVDLNTLK
+846 
-858 EHDIWVIGNTTKGA
+858 HDIWVIGSTEKGSYEHA
-872 NYQDAKVVYVG
+872 LVVYVG
-883 QLLNKSVELDVT
+883 EKLDKSVALDVT
-895 VSAKEGTIAVDK
+895 VSAKEGTITVDK
-907 DDATKITFTSVN
+907 DDPAQIKFTSVV
-919 DVTSA
+919 DGVKA
-924 TLTLA
+924 TLTY
-929 AREGKDILNNV
+929 
-940 LTADNTVILGGDNSP
+940 TANDDNSVILYAGDKT
-955 ALKHDTMA
+955 ALKSVDVEATKGQDSKK
-963 VTKAANTEPSTITVW
+963 VTVY
-978 NEAGTDSETYTIAYQ
+978 NEAGTEHKDYFITLE
-993 WPVSEKTLAGA
+993 WPVHANEITITIGDVTMDTQKGCEVTFTLADKDG
-1004 IVSIT
+1004 IVNFTTDMVKVELVNEKGQNVYTSKDI
-1009 NNDASDVMA
+1009 A
-1018 SNKTGY
+1018 KTEDNFK
-1024 ATFASALANASKL
+1024 ATMPCTLTANASYKVIITVTVNDEL
-1037 EVGDATAIKVAINE
+1037 TATKESKYFEAQT
-1051 KADDAV
+1051 AV
-1057 SYANFKNTVADITE
+1057 TPAP
-1071 QLFESVKTSENSVSN
+1071 
-1086 SAITLTISNT
+1086 
-1096 GLNFE
+1096 
-1101 NGDTLVLKV
+1101 
-1110 FDQAA
+1110 
-1115 DQTYFVAFNIV
+1115 
-1126 K
+1126 

>member
-119 PDGTFKPSG
+119 PDGNFKPSG

-157 LHVAEIAEQNKILKN
+157 LHVAQIAEQAGVLKN

-211 SLTADKDKNLL
+211 SLTGDKDKNLL
-222 KNNVSLGYKNFG
+222 KNNATIGYKNFG

-261 ESSKDS
+261 EKNKDS

-295 KKDVKGDLIVN
+295 KKDVKGNLIVN
-306 GQKLDAVTLKDIVAK
+306 GQKLDAVTLKDVTGK
-321 IGAQGRQL
+321 VGAQGRQI

-339 DTRIV
+339 DTRVV

-376 VYDEANVGRKV
+376 VYDEENVGRKV

-407 AYTDKVNSANES
+407 AYTDKVNSADES

-489 IGCTEIDNSGY
+489 IGAVKVDNSSY
-500 AILKD
+500 AVLKD
-505 LVWVGGKNSHAEAT
+505 IIWKDGKPGAAYAT
-519 LVYMDGTEKENVVVN
+519 LVYMDGTEKEDVEV
-534 SIDGIK
+534 SYIDGIDSYGDFIK
-540 DYSKPADGKFTSDYD
+540 
-555 DLEPENSEYN
+555 EY
-565 DSKAAK
+565 
-571 IFDSKNAYTSLFDNN
+571 DNN
-586 DTYKAYLGIALYRVE
+586 IVVKDEMDTLFAENYAYVSASSRYNKYYEGIALFRVDALKDGDVE
-601 TNSDESVNLQG
+601 LNGYGIIDHAKGVTLKKDASSVML
-612 IEDNDVIIEYAHGR
+612 
-626 TVNTNAASIKLED
+626 TSKT
-639 GNKKININSDTQY
+639 KINLNSNTQF
-652 LVRSK
+652 LVRSEN
-657 DAKGN
+657 DKGEWI
-662 YVYTP
+662 YTP
-667 YTKANLPQFEANSAD
+667 YTRSNLPDFAENSVEL
-682 IYYYVGA
+682 YYYVGG
-689 DGIAKYV
+689 DGYAKYV
-696 YVKNAVTEAD
+696 YVKNATLEAD
-706 FGTHIF
+706 LGTHAFIPQGSYGLN
-712 VPTKGWYTTP
+712 VE
-722 VKNGIGTISVYV
+722 KNVWEMDVVIDGVERTIR
-734 DGTQREVSAKAD
+734 TNKA
-746 VIAYLAKN
+746 IAEYLSEN
-754 TGKMFH
+754 TGKLFH
-760 ADWSKYTEE
+760 IEFSDRYNNTTKYGEVVD
-769 YNADTYGYITK
+769 A
-780 VTLVNEPNDAL
+780 TLVNEEWDSDGNSSV
-791 DHDGYTCDYITYGD
+791 DHDGYDCDYITYYDLSKAEVQQIAKGIKAG
-805 EDDNTI
+805 TI
-811 GEYVKKF
+811 
-818 VKNGLLYSP
+818 YSP
-827 ATGDNWNLTAD
+827 NSEHNWQITDKTVFINQKGNEIKSLDNVVLED
-838 TKFIGIDG
+838 
-846 EEFTSVDLNTLK
+846 
-858 EHDIWVIGNTTKGA
+858 HDIWVIGSTEKGSYEHA
-872 NYQDAKVVYVG
+872 LVVYVG
-883 QLLNKSVELDVT
+883 EKLDKSVALDVT
-895 VSAKEGTIAVDK
+895 AKDGSVVYNAETKTFAFTSK
-907 DDATKITFTSVN
+907 TDATSDELTFTANDANSVLVYDGGN
-919 DVTSA
+919 ALYTATVT
-924 TLTLA
+924 TTN
-929 AREGKDILNNV
+929 GDTKW
-940 LTADNTVILGGDNSP
+940 TV
-955 ALKHDTMA
+955 
-963 VTKAANTEPSTITVW
+963 TVH
-978 NEAGTDSETYTIAYQ
+978 NEAATEKETYTVTLK
-993 WPVSEKTLAGA
+993 WPVHANVITITIGNVIMDTQKGCEVNFTLADKDNAVAFTTDMVKVKLVNEKGQD
-1004 IVSIT
+1004 VYT
-1009 NNDASDVMA
+1009 NADIAETANGF
-1018 SNKTGY
+1018 K
-1024 ATFASALANASKL
+1024 ATMPCTLTANASYK
-1037 EVGDATAIKVAINE
+1037 VVITVDAGNGLTATEHSEYIEAQTAITPAP
-1051 KADDAV
+1051 
-1057 SYANFKNTVADITE
+1057 
-1071 QLFESVKTSENSVSN
+1071 
-1086 SAITLTISNT
+1086 
-1096 GLNFE
+1096 
-1101 NGDTLVLKV
+1101 
-1110 FDQAA
+1110 
-1115 DQTYFVAFNIV
+1115 
-1126 K
+1126 

>member
-91 NKFADMAGAGWAKGY
+91 NKFSDMAGAGWAKGY

-119 PDGTFKPSG
+119 PDGNFKPSG
-128 KVTGYEVLAMILRA
+128 NVTGYEVLAMILRA
-142 VGYDQKGEFTGADWA
+142 VGYDQNGEFTGADWA
-157 LHVAEIAEQNKILKN
+157 LHVAQIAEQAGVLKN

-187 SELLFQSIQ
+187 SELLFRSIQ

-211 SLTADKDKNLL
+211 SLTADKDKNHL

-261 ESSKDS
+261 ENNKDS

-306 GQKLDAVTLKDIVAK
+306 GQKLDAVTLKDVTGK
-321 IGAQGRQL
+321 VGAQGRQL

-339 DTRIV
+339 DTRVV

-376 VYDEANVGRKV
+376 VYDQANEGRKV

-419 GKVLN
+419 GNVLN

-489 IGCTEIDNSGY
+489 IGAVKVDNSSY
-500 AILKD
+500 AVLKD
-505 LVWVGGKNSHAEAT
+505 IIWKDGKPGAAYAT
-519 LVYMDGTEKENVVVN
+519 LVYMDGTEKEDVEV
-534 SIDGIK
+534 SFMDGIDDRTGAFVK
-540 DYSKPADGKFTSDYD
+540 NYD
-555 DLEPENSEYN
+555 NLGVEKSEMAYFSGYAYVSASSRYN
-565 DSKAAK
+565 E
-571 IFDSKNAYTSLFDNN
+571 Y
-586 DTYKAYLGIALYRVE
+586 YEGIALFRVDALKDGDVE
-601 TNSDESVNLQG
+601 LNGYDIIDYAKGVTLKKDASSVKLSD
-612 IEDNDVIIEYAHGR
+612 
-626 TVNTNAASIKLED
+626 NT
-639 GNKKININSDTQY
+639 KINLNSNTQF
-652 LVRSK
+652 LVRSEN
-657 DAKGN
+657 DKGEWI
-662 YVYTP
+662 YTP
-667 YTKANLPQFEANSAD
+667 YTRSNLPDFAENSVEL
-682 IYYYVGA
+682 YYYVGG
-689 DGIAKYV
+689 DGYAKYV
-696 YVKNAVTEAD
+696 YVKNATLEAD
-706 FGTHIF
+706 LGTHAFIPQGSYGLN
-712 VPTKGWYTTP
+712 VEKGVWEMD
-722 VKNGIGTISVYV
+722 VVIDGVERTIR
-734 DGTQREVSAKAD
+734 TNKA
-746 VIAYLAKN
+746 IAEYLSEN
-754 TGKMFH
+754 TGKLFH
-760 ADWSKYTEE
+760 IVFADRYDNTVDAKYGEVV
-769 YNADTYGYITK
+769 NA
-780 VTLVNEPNDAL
+780 TLVNEEWDSDGNNEVK
-791 DHDGYTCDYITYGD
+791 HDGYDCDYITYYDLSKAEVQQIAKGIKAG
-805 EDDNTI
+805 TI
-811 GEYVKKF
+811 
-818 VKNGLLYSP
+818 YSP
-827 ATGDNWNLTAD
+827 NSEHNWQITDKTVFINQKGNEIKSLDNVVLED
-838 TKFIGIDG
+838 
-846 EEFTSVDLNTLK
+846 
-858 EHDIWVIGNTTKGA
+858 HDIWVIGSTEKGSYEHA
-872 NYQDAKVVYVG
+872 LVVYVG
-883 QLLNKSVELDVT
+883 EKLDKSVGLTVT
-895 VSAKEGTIAVDK
+895 ADKGTVAPATGDDKEAGYDYVVTAAKDATSDK
-907 DDATKITFTSVN
+907 LTFKGDDANSVILYDGN
-919 DVTSA
+919 GKAVGSA
-924 TLTLA
+924 TVTTSK
-929 AREGKDILNNV
+929 GDSTWNV
-940 LTADNTVILGGDNSP
+940 
-955 ALKHDTMA
+955 
-963 VTKAANTEPSTITVW
+963 TVW
-978 NEAGTDSETYTIAYQ
+978 NEAATAHKDYKIKVEWPESETTGSIKYTVNFYD
-993 WPVSEKTLAGA
+993 S
-1004 IVSIT
+1004 
-1009 NNDASDVMA
+1009 N
-1018 SNKTGY
+1018 NKTVTDTKTYTSANLTPGTYVYDGTPGY
-1024 ATFASALANASKL
+1024 TANWILEQVNATPASWN
-1037 EVGDATAIKVAINE
+1037 
-1051 KADDAV
+1051 V
-1057 SYANFKNTVADITE
+1057 SYATPNATVVAGGTAE
-1071 QLFESVKTSENSVSN
+1071 VV
-1086 SAITLTISNT
+1086 
-1096 GLNFE
+1096 LN
-1101 NGDTLVLKV
+1101 V
-1110 FDQAA
+1110 
-1115 DQTYFVAFNIV
+1115 YPVAHQ
-1126 K
+1126 

>member
-119 PDGTFKPSG
+119 PDGNFKPSG
-128 KVTGYEVLAMILRA
+128 NVTGYEVLAMILRA

-157 LHVAEIAEQNKILKN
+157 LHVAQIAEQAGVLKN

-211 SLTADKDKNLL
+211 SLTADKDKNHL
-222 KNNVSLGYKNFG
+222 KNNATLGYKNFG

-261 ESSKDS
+261 ENNKDS
-267 AYATIAYK
+267 EYATIAYK

-295 KKDVKGDLIVN
+295 KKDVKGNLIVN
-306 GQKLDAVTLKDIVAK
+306 GQKLDAVTLKDVTGK
-321 IGAQGRQL
+321 VGAQGRQI

-339 DTRIV
+339 DTRVV

-376 VYDEANVGRKV
+376 VYDQENEGRKV

-419 GKVLN
+419 GNVLN

-489 IGCTEIDNSGY
+489 IGAVKVDNSSY
-500 AILKD
+500 AVLKD
-505 LVWVGGKNSHAEAT
+505 IRWIDGKPGAAYAT
-519 LVYMDGTEKENVVVN
+519 LVYMDGTEKEDVEV
-534 SIDGIK
+534 SYIDGIK
-540 DYSKPADGKFTSDYD
+540 GPK
-555 DLEPENSEYN
+555 EENVTGNVGDFVEKY
-565 DSKAAK
+565 
-571 IFDSKNAYTSLFDNN
+571 DNN
-586 DTYKAYLGIALYRVE
+586 IVVKDEMDTLFVGNYAYVSASSRYNTRYEGIALFRVDALKDGDVE
-601 TNSDESVNLQG
+601 LNGYGIIDHAKGVTLKKDASSVKLSD
-612 IEDNDVIIEYAHGR
+612 
-626 TVNTNAASIKLED
+626 NT
-639 GNKKININSDTQY
+639 KINLNSNTQF
-652 LVRSK
+652 LVRSEN
-657 DAKGN
+657 DKGEWI
-662 YVYTP
+662 YTP
-667 YTKANLPQFEANSAD
+667 YTRSNLPDFAENSVEL
-682 IYYYVGA
+682 YYYVGG
-689 DGIAKYV
+689 DGYAKYV
-696 YVKNAVTEAD
+696 YVKNATLEAD
-706 FGTHIF
+706 LGTHAFIPQGSYGLN
-712 VPTKGWYTTP
+712 VEKGVWEMDVVIDGVERTIRITDEAL
-722 VKNGIGTISVYV
+722 VK
-734 DGTQREVSAKAD
+734 
-746 VIAYLAKN
+746 YLSEN
-754 TGKMFH
+754 TGKLFH
-760 ADWSKYTEE
+760 VEFADRYDDNFDNKYGEVVD
-769 YNADTYGYITK
+769 A
-780 VTLVNEPNDAL
+780 TLVNEEWDSDGKKLA
-791 DHDGYTCDYITYGD
+791 DHDDYDCDYITYYDLSKAEVQQIAKGIKAG
-805 EDDNTI
+805 TI
-811 GEYVKKF
+811 
-818 VKNGLLYSP
+818 YSP
-827 ATGDNWNLTAD
+827 NSQNNWQITDKTVFINQKGNEITSLDNVVLED
-838 TKFIGIDG
+838 
-846 EEFTSVDLNTLK
+846 
-858 EHDIWVIGNTTKGA
+858 HDIWVIGSTEKGS
-872 NYQDAKVVYVG
+872 YQHALVVYVG
-883 QLLNKSVELDVT
+883 EKLDKSVALDVT
-895 VSAKEGTIAVDK
+895 AKDGSVVYNAETKTFAFTSK
-907 DDATKITFTSVN
+907 KDATSDELTFTANNANSVLVY
-919 DVTSA
+919 D
-924 TLTLA
+924 
-929 AREGKDILNNV
+929 
-940 LTADNTVILGGDNSP
+940 GGD
-955 ALKHDTMA
+955 ALYTATVTTTHGDTKWT
-963 VTKAANTEPSTITVW
+963 VTVH
-978 NEAGTDSETYTIAYQ
+978 NEAATDEETYTVTLKWDTKETGNSI
-993 WPVSEKTLAGA
+993 LAGN
-1004 IVSIT
+1004 I
-1009 NNDASDVMA
+1009 N
-1018 SNKTGY
+1018 G
-1024 ATFASALANASKL
+1024 SKL
-1037 EVGDATAIKVAINE
+1037 VPTDLKSNAELVAAYTNP
-1051 KADDAV
+1051 
-1057 SYANFKNTVADITE
+1057 NTQALTGTKDV
-1071 QLFESVKTSENSVSN
+1071 
-1086 SAITLTISNT
+1086 TLTISEVSKGATVRMAAFVDTTITAENAPEIIKALEGKTFATVENATQQT
-1096 GLNFE
+1096 GGVIVVE
-1101 NGDTLVLKV
+1101 VTSESG
-1110 FDQAA
+1110 
-1115 DQTYFVAFNIV
+1115 VANYYV
-1126 K
+1126 WKLSAN